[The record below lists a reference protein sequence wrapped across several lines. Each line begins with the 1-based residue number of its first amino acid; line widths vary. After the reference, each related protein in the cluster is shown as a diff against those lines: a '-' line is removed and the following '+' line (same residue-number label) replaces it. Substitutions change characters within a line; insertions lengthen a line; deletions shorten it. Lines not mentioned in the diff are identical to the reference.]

1 MRLKKH
7 FYALVCILFASICS
21 LQAKVVTLTEAGTL
35 SGMISDS
42 ELASLTELTVN
53 GPINGSDI
61 KIIRAMGGTLKTLD
75 LKNASIVKGGDSY
88 YLTNYFTQ
96 DDVIG
101 DYMFYAMTAME
112 KIVMPKNVWAIGSW
126 NSDNPWNAE
135 KTKVGGRPN
144 SYYSDYQNNDQFGCA
159 SFYQC
164 VNLKEIEF
172 PSALI
177 YMGSKAFGNCVKL
190 TSITI
195 PEGVELMGNSVF
207 RNCTELVSASLPSTL
222 GNLNKMNI
230 EDYDIRNYTGYINI
244 DGTYDSDTDLSFPNY
259 SNEYGCLAT
268 FYNCPK
274 LKNVTL
280 SEGIKL
286 LMNRMFLNCTAL
298 TSITLPST
306 VTRVN
311 SAFMGCSGLT
321 EITFP
326 ETTVE
331 IGSLKGCTGLTTLSI
346 PTNVNV
352 NDFYCTDC
360 SALTSVSFKGNVGT
374 RISSS
379 AFSGCAALASINI
392 PTAVN
397 AIGTSSFDGCT
408 ALTKLAMPETLAS
421 IGEYAFRN
429 SGLTSLT
436 LYRNLTII
444 GKYAFDG
451 CKDLTSINFPA
462 NVTEIKEYT
471 FNNCAKL
478 KDIVLPNGLIYIK
491 DYAFNGCTA
500 LGKVTIPG
508 GVQNISPGAFK
519 NSGLTEVILKE
530 GVMSLSNN
538 SFDGCLLLKKVTF
551 PTTMKTIGGF
561 SNTGIKE
568 IAFAANAA
576 PEAISSFAFLNCDSL
591 STITLPNSI
600 KEIGR
605 GAFYDCDTLQSITLP
620 TSIKAI
626 AGQTFHHCNSLK
638 SIKIPEGVTSIGYD
652 AFAYCSKLTSISLPT
667 TLTTLGDNCFR
678 FSGLTSIALPE
689 GITALP
695 YGSFASTGLKS
706 IKLPKSLTE
715 ILSPANT
722 NSFNIGYIYDT
733 EYRNFQKSANFN
745 YDQSGAFYSCT
756 KLESID
762 FNGAALT
769 SLGHAIFNECD
780 MLRNVNLST
789 TKLETI
795 PRYAFYS
802 CDSLRTVTFPA
813 TVKTIEYQAF
823 YNSQSLET
831 LKMPAALSSIG
842 DNAFGYC
849 KKIRSIDLSAT
860 SLTKISGWFRNIDSL
875 RVVKLPATVIE
886 IEQQAFEY
894 SPIEEINFPASLTTI
909 GNYAFS
915 GNRLKTVD
923 FSATKLTTIKNWF
936 SENNKL
942 RTVKLPETVT
952 TLEENAFSGCY
963 IQEINFPANLTSI
976 GRNALNRCQI
986 DTLRLPATV
995 TEIGEQAFRY
1005 AKFDCVEIPS
1015 TITKINSGAF
1025 YEAEIKSSLNITPNA
1040 ALAWGDGG
1048 YTPFRCSG
1056 NEYIS
1061 DENGSYNRYYHLP
1074 DVHWNSAAEFP
1085 RDKFGQIDNLYLP
1098 ANGAVSSNNDIGYIF
1113 YNGMTKRIDIAYT
1126 NENRK
1131 YSFSVNKEM
1140 KTQMINYRKYFSTTS
1155 GYGEAAG
1162 WKTIVLPFDV
1172 KEISYERDGYN
1183 EKDTVALA
1191 PFGSKA
1197 LETAGTLP
1205 FWLYEL
1211 GTDGNYKAATEIKA
1225 HKAYLIC
1232 MPNNDKY
1239 PSENNISGYVNF
1251 TTSDATNGVTL
1262 KPTAGALKRS
1272 KGTKFDFVPTYE
1284 GVMQHDTVY
1293 VLNENNYYNTDEK
1306 NYPAGSVFI
1315 KNYSEHYS
1323 SDPAVYPFEAYL
1335 VTNEGKTSVASAPML
1350 YSIGGSDGTITGIED
1365 IPFATPEK
1373 ATKAYSRNGV
1383 LYINTNADRT
1393 INIYDVTG
1401 RTVRIIEAREGMNEV
1416 HGLDS
1421 GIYLLEGQK
1430 VVIGR

>member
-7 FYALVCILFASICS
+7 FYACICMLLIGIGS
-21 LQAKVVTLTEAGTL
+21 LQAKEVTLTEAGTL
-35 SGMISDS
+35 SGMISNE
-42 ELASLTELTVN
+42 ELNSLTELTVN
-53 GPINGSDI
+53 GPVNGSDI
-61 KIIRAMGGTLKTLD
+61 KIIRAMGGTLKTLNM
-75 LKNASIVKGGDSY
+75 KNARIVEGGDSY
-88 YLTNYFTQ
+88 YLTDKFTQ
-96 DDVIG
+96 NDVIG

-112 KIVMPKNVWAIGSW
+112 KIVMPKDVWTIGSW
-126 NSDNPWNAE
+126 NNNNPWNAD
-135 KTKVGGRPN
+135 KTKLSGHPASYN
-144 SYYSDYQNNDQFGCA
+144 SSYNDNDNFGCA

-164 VNLKEIEF
+164 VNLREIEF
-172 PSALI
+172 PTTLVYI
-177 YMGSKAFGNCVKL
+177 CSKAFGNCVKL
-190 TSITI
+190 TSVTI
-195 PEGVELMGNSVF
+195 PEGVELLGNSIF
-207 RNCTELVSASLPSTL
+207 RNCSELVSASLPSTL
-222 GNLNKMNI
+222 GNLNKMNS
-230 EDYDIRNYTGYINI
+230 ENYDIINYAGYKNIN
-244 DGTYDSDTDLSFPNY
+244 GAMDSNSDISYPNY
-259 SNEYGCLAT
+259 SYTYGCLAT

-274 LKNVTL
+274 LKDVTL
-280 SEGIKL
+280 AEGIKL
-286 LMNRMFLNCTAL
+286 LMNRMFLNCTAI

-306 VTRVN
+306 LTRVN
-311 SAFMGCSGLT
+311 SAFIGCSGLT

-326 ETTVE
+326 ETVVE
-331 IGSLKGCTGLTTLSI
+331 IGSLADCTGLTTLSI
-346 PTNVNV
+346 PSNVNV
-352 NDFYCTDC
+352 NDFFCTNC
-360 SALTSVSFKGNVGT
+360 TALISVNFKGNVGT
-374 RISSS
+374 RISSTS
-379 AFSGCAALASINI
+379 FSGCAALTSVNI
-392 PTAVN
+392 PTGVVT
-397 AIGTSSFDGCT
+397 IGNNSFDGC
-408 ALTKLAMPETLAS
+408 ASLAQLTMPEPLAT

-429 SGLTSLT
+429 SGLTGIT
-436 LYRNLTII
+436 FQRNLTII

-451 CKDLTSINFPA
+451 CKDLVSINFPA

-471 FNNCAKL
+471 FNDCGKL
-478 KDIVLPNGLIYIK
+478 KNIELPNGLIYIK
-491 DYAFNGCTA
+491 DYAFNGCA
-500 LGKVTIPG
+500 SLGKVTIPG

-568 IAFAANAA
+568 IAFAEGAT
-576 PEAISSFAFLNCDSL
+576 PEAISDYAFLNCDSL

-600 KEIGR
+600 KSLGT
-605 GAFYDCDTLQSITLP
+605 GAFYDCDTLKTVKLPTGITKIAKQAFYHCGFLQSITIPQSVTEIGAEAFAACSKLTAISLPSALTTIGIASFHSTGLTSITLP
-620 TSIKAI
+620 EGMTTIEP
-626 AGQTFHHCNSLK
+626 GTFGK
-638 SIKIPEGVTSIGYD
+638 SK
-652 AFAYCSKLTSISLPT
+652 
-667 TLTTLGDNCFR
+667 
-678 FSGLTSIALPE
+678 
-689 GITALP
+689 
-695 YGSFASTGLKS
+695 LKS
-706 IKLPKSLTE
+706 IKLSKSLKQITSNNE
-715 ILSPANT
+715 SYNLGNLPNEYYD
-722 NSFNIGYIYDT
+722 FRKYINM
-733 EYRNFQKSANFN
+733 YR
-745 YDQSGAFYSCT
+745 DDSGAFQNC
-756 KLESID
+756 KELESID
-762 FNGAALT
+762 LNGAVLT
-769 SLGHAIFNECD
+769 ILGSYTFNECD
-780 MLRNVNLST
+780 KLRSIDLSS
-789 TKLETI
+789 TKLEEI
-795 PRYAFYS
+795 PTSAFYS
-802 CDSLRTVTFPA
+802 CDSLRAITFPS
-813 TVKTIEYQAF
+813 TVKTIGQQAF
-823 YNSQSLET
+823 YYNLSLES
-831 LKMPAALSSIG
+831 LKMPAALTSIYN
-842 DNAFGYC
+842 NAFNEC

-860 SLTKISGWFRNIDSL
+860 SLTKIESWFSNVDSL
-875 RVVKLPATVIE
+875 RTVKLPSTVTE
-886 IEQQAFEY
+886 IGESAFAG

-923 FSATKLTTIKNWF
+923 LSATQFTTINNWF
-936 SENNKL
+936 ANNNKL

-952 TLEENAFSGCY
+952 TLGENAFNNCY
-963 IQEINFPANLTSI
+963 ITGINFPSSLTTISN
-976 GRNALNRCQI
+976 NALNYCQI

-995 TEIGEQAFRY
+995 TEIGNSAFRY

-1015 TITKINSGAF
+1015 TVTKINSNAF
-1025 YEAEIKSSLNITPNA
+1025 YDAEIRGSLNITPNA
-1040 ALAWGDGG
+1040 ALAWADG
-1048 YTPFRCSG
+1048 TPFRCYGS
-1056 NEYIS
+1056 EYITNE
-1061 DENGSYNRYYHLP
+1061 DGTSYNRYWHLP
-1074 DVHWNSAAEFP
+1074 DVYWNSAAEFP

-1098 ANGAVSSNNDIGYIF
+1098 ANGSVSNNNDIGYIF
-1113 YNGMTKRIDIAYT
+1113 YNGLTKRIDIAYT

-1350 YSIGGSDGTITGIED
+1350 YSIGGGDGTITGIED

-1373 ATKAYSRNGV
+1373 ATKAYSRDGV

>member
-7 FYALVCILFASICS
+7 FYALICILFASICS

-35 SGMISDS
+35 SGMINDS

-75 LKNASIVKGGDSY
+75 LKNANIVKGGDSY

-96 DDVIG
+96 DNVIG
-101 DYMFYAMTAME
+101 DYMFYAMTALE
-112 KIVMPKNVWAIGSW
+112 KIAMPKDVWAIGSW

-135 KTKVGGRPN
+135 KTKIGGYPN
-144 SYYSDYQNNDQFGCA
+144 NYDSYYNNNDQFGCA

-172 PSALI
+172 PSTLVYI
-177 YMGSKAFGNCVKL
+177 GSKAFGNCVKL

-207 RNCTELVSASLPSTL
+207 MNCAELISASLPSTL
-222 GNLNKMNI
+222 GNPNKMDI
-230 EDYDIRNYTGYINI
+230 EDWQIRDYAGYNNINGAQDRDYDT
-244 DGTYDSDTDLSFPNY
+244 SSA
-259 SNEYGCLAT
+259 EYYAHRGCLAT

-280 SEGIKL
+280 AEGIKL

-321 EITFP
+321 KITFP

-331 IGSLKGCTGLTTLSI
+331 IGSLQGCTGLTTLSI

-397 AIGTSSFDGCT
+397 SIGTSSFDGCA
-408 ALTKLAMPETLAS
+408 ALASLTMPETLAS

-444 GKYAFDG
+444 GKNAFDG
-451 CKDLTSINFPA
+451 CTELTSINFPA
-462 NVTEIKEYT
+462 
-471 FNNCAKL
+471 A
-478 KDIVLPNGLIYIK
+478 
-491 DYAFNGCTA
+491 
-500 LGKVTIPG
+500 
-508 GVQNISPGAFK
+508 
-519 NSGLTEVILKE
+519 
-530 GVMSLSNN
+530 
-538 SFDGCLLLKKVTF
+538 
-551 PTTMKTIGGF
+551 
-561 SNTGIKE
+561 
-568 IAFAANAA
+568 
-576 PEAISSFAFLNCDSL
+576 
-591 STITLPNSI
+591 
-600 KEIGR
+600 
-605 GAFYDCDTLQSITLP
+605 
-620 TSIKAI
+620 
-626 AGQTFHHCNSLK
+626 
-638 SIKIPEGVTSIGYD
+638 
-652 AFAYCSKLTSISLPT
+652 
-667 TLTTLGDNCFR
+667 
-678 FSGLTSIALPE
+678 
-689 GITALP
+689 
-695 YGSFASTGLKS
+695 
-706 IKLPKSLTE
+706 
-715 ILSPANT
+715 
-722 NSFNIGYIYDT
+722 
-733 EYRNFQKSANFN
+733 
-745 YDQSGAFYSCT
+745 
-756 KLESID
+756 
-762 FNGAALT
+762 
-769 SLGHAIFNECD
+769 
-780 MLRNVNLST
+780 
-789 TKLETI
+789 
-795 PRYAFYS
+795 
-802 CDSLRTVTFPA
+802 
-813 TVKTIEYQAF
+813 
-823 YNSQSLET
+823 
-831 LKMPAALSSIG
+831 
-842 DNAFGYC
+842 
-849 KKIRSIDLSAT
+849 
-860 SLTKISGWFRNIDSL
+860 
-875 RVVKLPATVIE
+875 
-886 IEQQAFEY
+886 
-894 SPIEEINFPASLTTI
+894 LTTI
-909 GNYAFS
+909 GARS
-915 GNRLKTVD
+915 
-923 FSATKLTTIKNWF
+923 
-936 SENNKL
+936 L
-942 RTVKLPETVT
+942 RY
-952 TLEENAFSGCY
+952 C
-963 IQEINFPANLTSI
+963 
-976 GRNALNRCQI
+976 RI

-995 TEIGEQAFRY
+995 TEIGQNAFYY

-1025 YEAEIKSSLNITPNA
+1025 YEAEIRGSLNITPNA

-1048 YTPFRCSG
+1048 YTPFRCYG
-1056 NEYIS
+1056 NEYITNE
-1061 DENGSYNRYYHLP
+1061 DGTSYNRYYHLP
-1074 DVHWNSAAEFP
+1074 DVYWNSAAEFP

-1113 YNGMTKRIDIAYT
+1113 YNGLTKRIDIAYT

-1140 KTQMINYRKYFSTTS
+1140 KTQMINYRKHFSTNS

-1211 GTDGNYKAATEIKA
+1211 GTDGKYKAATEIKA

-1232 MPNNDKY
+1232 MPNNEKY

-1323 SDPAVYPFEAYL
+1323 NPAVYPFEAYL

-1350 YSIGGSDGTITGIED
+1350 YSIGGGDGTITGIED

>member
-7 FYALVCILFASICS
+7 FYACICMLLIGIGS
-21 LQAKVVTLTEAGTL
+21 LQAKEVTLTEAGTL
-35 SGMISDS
+35 SGMISNE
-42 ELASLTELTVN
+42 ELNSLTELTVN
-53 GPINGSDI
+53 GPVNGSDI
-61 KIIRAMGGTLKTLD
+61 KIIRAMGGTLKTLNM
-75 LKNASIVKGGDSY
+75 KNARIVEGGDSY
-88 YLTNYFTQ
+88 YLTDKFTQ
-96 DDVIG
+96 NDVIG

-112 KIVMPKNVWAIGSW
+112 KIVMPKDVWTIGSW
-126 NSDNPWNAE
+126 NNNNPWNAD
-135 KTKVGGRPN
+135 KTKLSGHPASYN
-144 SYYSDYQNNDQFGCA
+144 SSYNNNDNFGCA

-164 VNLKEIEF
+164 VNLREIEF
-172 PSALI
+172 PTTLVYI
-177 YMGSKAFGNCVKL
+177 CSKAFGNCVKL
-190 TSITI
+190 TSVTI
-195 PEGVELMGNSVF
+195 PEGVELLGNSIF
-207 RNCTELVSASLPSTL
+207 RNCSELVSASLPSTL
-222 GNLNKMNI
+222 GNLNKMNS
-230 EDYDIRNYTGYINI
+230 ENYDIINYAGYKNIN
-244 DGTYDSDTDLSFPNY
+244 GAMDSN
-259 SNEYGCLAT
+259 SNISQPSYESSYGCLAT

-274 LKNVTL
+274 LKDVTL
-280 SEGIKL
+280 AEGIKL

-306 VTRVN
+306 LTRVN
-311 SAFMGCSGLT
+311 SAFIGCSGLT

-326 ETTVE
+326 ETVVE
-331 IGSLKGCTGLTTLSI
+331 IGSLADCTGLTTLSI
-346 PTNVNV
+346 PSNVNV
-352 NDFYCTDC
+352 NDFFCTNC
-360 SALTSVSFKGNVGT
+360 TALTSVNFKGNVGT
-374 RISSS
+374 RISSTS
-379 AFSGCAALASINI
+379 FSGCAALTSVNI
-392 PTAVN
+392 PTGVVT
-397 AIGTSSFDGCT
+397 IGNNSFDGC
-408 ALTKLAMPETLAS
+408 ASLAQLTMPEPLAT

-429 SGLTSLT
+429 SGLTGIT
-436 LYRNLTII
+436 FQRNLTII

-451 CKDLTSINFPA
+451 CKDLVSINFPA

-471 FNNCAKL
+471 FNDCVKL
-478 KDIVLPNGLIYIK
+478 KNIELPNGLIYIK
-491 DYAFNGCTA
+491 DYAFNGCA
-500 LGKVTIPG
+500 SLGKVTIPG

-568 IAFAANAA
+568 IAFAEGAT
-576 PEAISSFAFLNCDSL
+576 PEAISDYAFLNCDSL

-600 KEIGR
+600 KSLGT
-605 GAFYDCDTLQSITLP
+605 GAFYDCDTLKTVKLPTGITKIAKQAFYHCSFLQSITIPQSVTEIGAEAFAACSKLTTISLPSALTTIGIASFHSTGLTSITLP
-620 TSIKAI
+620 EGMTTIEP
-626 AGQTFHHCNSLK
+626 GTFGK
-638 SIKIPEGVTSIGYD
+638 SK
-652 AFAYCSKLTSISLPT
+652 
-667 TLTTLGDNCFR
+667 
-678 FSGLTSIALPE
+678 
-689 GITALP
+689 
-695 YGSFASTGLKS
+695 LKS
-706 IKLPKSLTE
+706 IKLSKSLKQITSNNE
-715 ILSPANT
+715 SYNLGSLPNEYYD
-722 NSFNIGYIYDT
+722 FRKYINM
-733 EYRNFQKSANFN
+733 YR
-745 YDQSGAFYSCT
+745 DDSGAFQNC
-756 KLESID
+756 KELESID
-762 FNGAALT
+762 LNGAVLT
-769 SLGHAIFNECD
+769 ILGSYTFNECD
-780 MLRNVNLST
+780 KLRSIDLSS
-789 TKLETI
+789 TKLEEI
-795 PRYAFYS
+795 PTSAFYS
-802 CDSLRTVTFPA
+802 CDSLRAITFPS
-813 TVKTIEYQAF
+813 TVKTIGQQAF
-823 YNSQSLET
+823 YYNLSLES
-831 LKMPAALSSIG
+831 LKMPAALTSIYN
-842 DNAFGYC
+842 NAFNEC
-849 KKIRSIDLSAT
+849 KKIRNIDLSAT
-860 SLTKISGWFRNIDSL
+860 SLTKIESWFSNVDSL
-875 RVVKLPATVIE
+875 RTVKLPSTVIE
-886 IEQQAFEY
+886 IGESAFAG

-923 FSATKLTTIKNWF
+923 LSATQFTTINNWF
-936 SENNKL
+936 ANNNKL

-952 TLEENAFSGCY
+952 TLGENAFNNCY
-963 IQEINFPANLTSI
+963 ITGINFPSSLTTISN
-976 GRNALNRCQI
+976 NALNYCQI

-995 TEIGEQAFRY
+995 TEIGNSAFRY

-1015 TITKINSGAF
+1015 TVTKINSNAF
-1025 YEAEIKSSLNITPNA
+1025 YDAEIRGSLNITPNA
-1040 ALAWGDGG
+1040 ALAWADG
-1048 YTPFRCSG
+1048 TPFRCYGS
-1056 NEYIS
+1056 EYITNE
-1061 DENGSYNRYYHLP
+1061 DGTSYNRYWHLP
-1074 DVHWNSAAEFP
+1074 DVYWNSAAEFP

-1098 ANGAVSSNNDIGYIF
+1098 ANGSVSNNNDIGYIF
-1113 YNGMTKRIDIAYT
+1113 YNGLTKRIDIAYT

-1293 VLNENNYYNTDEK
+1293 VLNENNSYYADDKT
-1306 NYPAGSVFI
+1306 YQRGSVFI
-1315 KNYSEHYS
+1315 KNYSERYS

-1350 YSIGGSDGTITGIED
+1350 YSIGGGDGTITGIED

-1373 ATKAYSRNGV
+1373 ATKAYSRDGI

>member
-7 FYALVCILFASICS
+7 FYACICMLLIGIGS
-21 LQAKVVTLTEAGTL
+21 LQAKEVTLTEAGTL
-35 SGMISDS
+35 SGMISNE
-42 ELASLTELTVN
+42 ELNSLTELTVN
-53 GPINGSDI
+53 GPVNGSDI
-61 KIIRAMGGTLKTLD
+61 KIIRAMGGTLKTLNM
-75 LKNASIVKGGDSY
+75 KNARIVEGGDSY
-88 YLTNYFTQ
+88 YLTDKFTQ
-96 DDVIG
+96 NDVIG

-112 KIVMPKNVWAIGSW
+112 KIVMPKDVWTIGSW
-126 NSDNPWNAE
+126 NNNNPWNAD
-135 KTKVGGRPN
+135 KTKLSGHPASYN
-144 SYYSDYQNNDQFGCA
+144 SSYNNNDNFGCA

-164 VNLKEIEF
+164 VNLREIEF
-172 PSALI
+172 PTTLVYI
-177 YMGSKAFGNCVKL
+177 CSKAFGNCVKL
-190 TSITI
+190 TSVTI
-195 PEGVELMGNSVF
+195 PEGVELLGNSIF
-207 RNCTELVSASLPSTL
+207 RNCSELVSASLPSTL
-222 GNLNKMNI
+222 GNLNKMNS
-230 EDYDIRNYTGYINI
+230 ENYDIINYAGYKNIN
-244 DGTYDSDTDLSFPNY
+244 GATDSN
-259 SNEYGCLAT
+259 SNISQPSYESSYGCLAT

-274 LKNVTL
+274 LKDVTL
-280 SEGIKL
+280 AEGIKL

-306 VTRVN
+306 LARVN
-311 SAFMGCSGLT
+311 SAFIGCSGLT

-326 ETTVE
+326 ETVVE
-331 IGSLKGCTGLTTLSI
+331 IGSLADCTGLTTLSI
-346 PTNVNV
+346 PSNVNV
-352 NDFYCTDC
+352 NDFFCTNC
-360 SALTSVSFKGNVGT
+360 TALTSVNFKGNVGT
-374 RISSS
+374 RISSTS
-379 AFSGCAALASINI
+379 FSGCAALTSVNI
-392 PTAVN
+392 PTGVVT
-397 AIGTSSFDGCT
+397 IGNNSFDGC
-408 ALTKLAMPETLAS
+408 ASLAQLTMPEPLAT

-429 SGLTSLT
+429 SGLTGIT
-436 LYRNLTII
+436 FQRNLTII

-451 CKDLTSINFPA
+451 CKDLVSINFPA

-471 FNNCAKL
+471 FNDCVKL
-478 KDIVLPNGLIYIK
+478 KNIELPNGLIYIK
-491 DYAFNGCTA
+491 DYAFNGCA
-500 LGKVTIPG
+500 SLGKVTIPG

-568 IAFAANAA
+568 IAFAEGAT
-576 PEAISSFAFLNCDSL
+576 PEAISDYAFLNCDSL

-600 KEIGR
+600 KSLGT
-605 GAFYDCDTLQSITLP
+605 GAFYDCDTLKTVKLPTGITKIAKQAFYHCGFLQSITIPQNVTEIGAEAFAACSKLTTISLPSALTTIGIASFHSTGLTSITLP
-620 TSIKAI
+620 EGMTTIEP
-626 AGQTFHHCNSLK
+626 GTFGK
-638 SIKIPEGVTSIGYD
+638 SK
-652 AFAYCSKLTSISLPT
+652 
-667 TLTTLGDNCFR
+667 
-678 FSGLTSIALPE
+678 
-689 GITALP
+689 
-695 YGSFASTGLKS
+695 LKS
-706 IKLPKSLTE
+706 IKLSKSLKQITSNNE
-715 ILSPANT
+715 SYNLGSLPNEYYD
-722 NSFNIGYIYDT
+722 FRKYINM
-733 EYRNFQKSANFN
+733 YR
-745 YDQSGAFYSCT
+745 DDSGAFQNC
-756 KLESID
+756 KELESID
-762 FNGAALT
+762 LNGAVLT
-769 SLGHAIFNECD
+769 ILGSYTFNECD
-780 MLRNVNLST
+780 KLRSIDLSS
-789 TKLETI
+789 TKLEEI
-795 PRYAFYS
+795 PTSAFYS
-802 CDSLRTVTFPA
+802 CDSLRAITFPS
-813 TVKTIEYQAF
+813 TVKTIGQQAF
-823 YNSQSLET
+823 YYNLSLES
-831 LKMPAALSSIG
+831 LKMPAALTSIYN
-842 DNAFGYC
+842 NAFNEC

-860 SLTKISGWFRNIDSL
+860 SLTKIESWFSNVDSL
-875 RVVKLPATVIE
+875 RTVKLPSTVIE
-886 IEQQAFEY
+886 IGESAFAG

-923 FSATKLTTIKNWF
+923 LSATQFTTINNWF
-936 SENNKL
+936 ANNNKL

-952 TLEENAFSGCY
+952 TLGENAFNNCY
-963 IQEINFPANLTSI
+963 ITGINFPSSLTTISN
-976 GRNALNRCQI
+976 NALNYCQI

-995 TEIGEQAFRY
+995 TEIGNSAFRY

-1015 TITKINSGAF
+1015 TVTKINSNAF
-1025 YEAEIKSSLNITPNA
+1025 YDAEIRGSLNITPNA
-1040 ALAWGDGG
+1040 ALAWADG
-1048 YTPFRCSG
+1048 TPFRCYGS
-1056 NEYIS
+1056 EYITNE
-1061 DENGSYNRYYHLP
+1061 DGTSYNRYWHLP
-1074 DVHWNSAAEFP
+1074 DVYWNSAAEFP

-1098 ANGAVSSNNDIGYIF
+1098 ANGSVSNNNDIGYIF
-1113 YNGMTKRIDIAYT
+1113 YNGLTKRIDIAYT

-1293 VLNENNYYNTDEK
+1293 VLNENNSYYADDKT
-1306 NYPAGSVFI
+1306 YQRGSVFI
-1315 KNYSEHYS
+1315 KNYSERYS

>member
-7 FYALVCILFASICS
+7 FYACICMLLIGIGS
-21 LQAKVVTLTEAGTL
+21 LQAKEVTLTEAGTL
-35 SGMISDS
+35 SGMISNE
-42 ELASLTELTVN
+42 ELNSLTELTVN
-53 GPINGSDI
+53 GPVNGSDI
-61 KIIRAMGGTLKTLD
+61 KIIRAMGGTLKTLNM
-75 LKNASIVKGGDSY
+75 KNARIVEGGDSY
-88 YLTNYFTQ
+88 YLTDKFTQ
-96 DDVIG
+96 NDVIG

-112 KIVMPKNVWAIGSW
+112 KIVMPKDVWTIGSW
-126 NSDNPWNAE
+126 NNNNPWNAD
-135 KTKVGGRPN
+135 KTKLSGHPASYN
-144 SYYSDYQNNDQFGCA
+144 SSYNDNDNFGCA

-164 VNLKEIEF
+164 VNLREIEF
-172 PSALI
+172 PTTLVYI
-177 YMGSKAFGNCVKL
+177 CSKAFGNCVKL
-190 TSITI
+190 TSVTI
-195 PEGVELMGNSVF
+195 PEGVELLGNSIF
-207 RNCTELVSASLPSTL
+207 RNCSELVSASLPSTL
-222 GNLNKMNI
+222 GNLNKMNS
-230 EDYDIRNYTGYINI
+230 ENYDIINYAGYKNIN
-244 DGTYDSDTDLSFPNY
+244 GAMDSNSDISYPNY
-259 SNEYGCLAT
+259 SYTYGCLAT

-274 LKNVTL
+274 LKDVTL
-280 SEGIKL
+280 AEGIKL
-286 LMNRMFLNCTAL
+286 LMNRMFLNCTAI

-306 VTRVN
+306 LTRVN
-311 SAFMGCSGLT
+311 SAFIGCSGLT

-326 ETTVE
+326 ETVVE
-331 IGSLKGCTGLTTLSI
+331 IGSLADCTGLTTLSI
-346 PTNVNV
+346 PSNVNV
-352 NDFYCTDC
+352 NDFFCTNC
-360 SALTSVSFKGNVGT
+360 TALTSVNFKGNVGT
-374 RISSS
+374 RISSTS
-379 AFSGCAALASINI
+379 FSGCAALTNINI
-392 PTAVN
+392 PTGVVT
-397 AIGTSSFDGCT
+397 IGNNSFDGC
-408 ALTKLAMPETLAS
+408 ASLTQLTMPEPLATL
-421 IGEYAFRN
+421 GEYAFRN
-429 SGLTSLT
+429 SGLTSIT
-436 LYRNLTII
+436 FQRNLTII

-451 CKDLTSINFPA
+451 CKNLVSINFPA

-471 FNNCAKL
+471 FNDCAKL
-478 KDIVLPNGLIYIK
+478 KDIELPNGLIYIK
-491 DYAFNGCTA
+491 DYAFNGCA
-500 LGKVTIPG
+500 SLGKVTIPG

-568 IAFAANAA
+568 IAFAEGAT
-576 PEAISSFAFLNCDSL
+576 PEAISDYAFLNCDSL

-600 KEIGR
+600 KSLGT
-605 GAFYDCDTLQSITLP
+605 GAFYDCDTLKTVKLP
-620 TSIKAI
+620 TGITQISHQA
-626 AGQTFHHCNSLK
+626 FYHCNFLQN
-638 SIKIPEGVTSIGYD
+638 ITIPQSVTEICSE
-652 AFAYCSKLTSISLPT
+652 AFANCSRLSSISLPST
-667 TLTTLGDNCFR
+667 
-678 FSGLTSIALPE
+678 LTSIGNASFYNTGLTNITLPE
-689 GITALP
+689 GITSLPPLSLAL
-695 YGSFASTGLKS
+695 TKLTN

-715 ILSPANT
+715 MPPLPGDGNYWVLGSINM
-722 NSFNIGYIYDT
+722 D
-733 EYRNFQKSANFN
+733 EYRKYKKEIN
-745 YDQSGAFYSCT
+745 YNRDQSGTFFNCQ

-762 FNGAALT
+762 FNNAPLKLMNESTFRGCNKLYNIDLSSTKLEEVPTYCFYDCSNLQSIILPA
-769 SLGHAIFNECD
+769 SLKTIGNVAFYGCYKV
-780 MLRNVNLST
+780 RNIDLST
-789 TKLETI
+789 TSLTKIESWFSNT
-795 PRYAFYS
+795 
-802 CDSLRTVTFPA
+802 DSLRTVKLPN
-813 TVKTIEYQAF
+813 TVTEIGENAF
-823 YNSQSLET
+823 YN
-831 LKMPAALSSIG
+831 
-842 DNAFGYC
+842 
-849 KKIRSIDLSAT
+849 
-860 SLTKISGWFRNIDSL
+860 
-875 RVVKLPATVIE
+875 
-886 IEQQAFEY
+886 
-894 SPIEEINFPASLTTI
+894 SPIEEINFPAALITI
-909 GNYAFS
+909 GDGAFY
-915 GNRLKTVD
+915 GNQLKIID
-923 FSATKLTTIKNWF
+923 LSATKFNTINNWF
-936 SENNKL
+936 AGNKKL

-952 TLEENAFSGCY
+952 SLGEGAFDNCY
-963 IQEINFPANLTSI
+963 IEKINFPSTLTTI
-976 GRNALNRCQI
+976 GERSLRYCRI
-986 DTLRLPATV
+986 DTLRLPAAI
-995 TEIGEQAFRY
+995 TEIGQNAFYY
-1005 AKFDCVEIPS
+1005 AKFDCVEIPNS
-1015 TITKINSGAF
+1015 VTKINSGAF
-1025 YEAEIKSSLNITPNA
+1025 YNAEIRGSLHITPNA
-1040 ALAWGDGG
+1040 SLTWGDGNA
-1048 YTPFRCSG
+1048 PFNCYG
-1056 NEYIS
+1056 NEYVQG
-1061 DENGSYNRYYHLP
+1061 ENGSYNRYWHLP
-1074 DVHWNSAAEFP
+1074 DVYWNSAAEFP

-1098 ANGAVSSNNDIGYIF
+1098 ANGSVSNNNDIGYIF
-1113 YNGMTKRIDIAYT
+1113 YNGLTKRIDIAYT

-1350 YSIGGSDGTITGIED
+1350 YSIGGGDGTITGIED

-1373 ATKAYSRNGV
+1373 ATKAYSRDGV

>member
-7 FYALVCILFASICS
+7 FYACVCMLLIGICS

-35 SGMISDS
+35 SGKISDS
-42 ELASLTELTVN
+42 ELTTLTELTVN

-61 KIIRAMGGTLKTLD
+61 QIIRAMGGTLKTLN
-75 LKNASIVKGGDSY
+75 LKNANIVEGGNSY
-88 YLTNYFTQ
+88 YLTDYFTQ
-96 DDVIG
+96 NDVIG
-101 DYMFYAMTAME
+101 DYMFYAMTALE
-112 KIVMPKNVWAIGSW
+112 KIVMPKDVWSIGSW
-126 NSDNPWNAE
+126 SYNNPWNAD
-135 KTKVGGRPN
+135 KTSLS
-144 SYYSDYQNNDQFGCA
+144 SYAKTHNTDENDSDFGCA

-164 VNLKEIEF
+164 VNLKQIEF
-172 PSALI
+172 PESLI
-177 YMGSKAFGNCVKL
+177 HIGAKAFGNCVKL
-190 TSITI
+190 ASITI
-195 PEGVELMGNSVF
+195 PEGVELLGGYVF
-207 RNCTELVSASLPSTL
+207 INCTDLVSASLPSTF
-222 GNLNKMNI
+222 GNPNKTTNC
-230 EDYDIRNYTGYINI
+230 DVHYTGWGDIS
-244 DGTYDSDTDLSFPNY
+244 GTSSTW
-259 SNEYGCLAT
+259 SNGFSNL
-268 FYNCPK
+268 FFKCPK
-274 LKNVTL
+274 LKDVTL
-280 SEGIKL
+280 AEGIKYL
-286 LMNRMFLNCTAL
+286 GVRMFRNCSSIA
-298 TSITLPST
+298 SITLPST
-306 VTRVN
+306 LKRVN
-311 SAFMGCSGLT
+311 SAF
-321 EITFP
+321 
-326 ETTVE
+326 V
-331 IGSLKGCTGLTTLSI
+331 GCTGLTTLSF
-346 PTNVNV
+346 P
-352 NDFYCTDC
+352 DE
-360 SALTSVSFKGNVGT
+360 LTE
-374 RISSS
+374 
-379 AFSGCAALASINI
+379 
-392 PTAVN
+392 
-397 AIGTSSFDGCT
+397 IGSQEGCT
-408 ALTKLAMPETLAS
+408 
-421 IGEYAFRN
+421 
-429 SGLTSLT
+429 GLTSLT
-436 LYRNLTII
+436 IPAGVTINDFKCTNCTALTNINLKGSVGTEIPANAFSGCTALKSINLFESITTIGDNAFKDCTSLTQLTMPASLASIGKYAFQNTGLTGVALQRNLTII

-451 CKDLTSINFPA
+451 CAELASITFSP

-471 FNNCAKL
+471 FNNCSKL
-478 KDIVLPNGLIYIK
+478 KDITLPNGLIYIK
-491 DYAFNGCTA
+491 DYAFNGCTT

-519 NSGLTEVILKE
+519 NSGLTEIILKE

-568 IAFAANAA
+568 IAFAAGAA
-576 PEAISSFAFLNCDSL
+576 PEAIGDYAFLNCDSL

-600 KEIGR
+600 KSIGQ
-605 GAFYDCDTLQSITLP
+605 GAFYDCDTLKSVTLP
-620 TSIKAI
+620 TSITKVAE
-626 AGQTFHHCNSLK
+626 QTFYHCNFLQNVT
-638 SIKIPEGVTSIGYD
+638 IPQGVTEIGFD
-652 AFAYCSKLTSISLPT
+652 AFAYCPKLTAISLPS
-667 TLTTLGDNCFR
+667 TLATIGSNCFR
-678 FSGLTSIALPE
+678 GTGLTSITLTE
-689 GITALP
+689 GITTLE
-695 YGSFASTGLKS
+695 YGTFANSKLTS
-706 IKLPKSLTE
+706 IKLPKSLTQ
-715 ILSPANT
+715 ITSR
-722 NSFNIGYIYDT
+722 SDGYYAGNLPN
-733 EYRNFQKSANFN
+733 EYNNFQKSVYISDN
-745 YDQSGAFYSCT
+745 QSGAFYGCKELESINLNGAVLTILGSYTFNECEKLRSIDLSST
-756 KLESID
+756 KLE
-762 FNGAALT
+762 
-769 SLGHAIFNECD
+769 E
-780 MLRNVNLST
+780 
-789 TKLETI
+789 I
-795 PRYAFYS
+795 PAYAFHS
-802 CDSLRTVTFPA
+802 CDSLRTVTFPN
-813 TVKTIEYQAF
+813 TVKTIGQRAF
-823 YNSQSLET
+823 NNSQSLES

-842 DNAFGYC
+842 DNAFLYC
-849 KKIRSIDLSAT
+849 RKIRSVDLSAT
-860 SLTKISGWFRNIDSL
+860 SLTKIDSWFSNVDSL
-875 RVVKLPATVIE
+875 RTVKLPSTVTE
-886 IEQQAFEY
+886 IGENAFY
-894 SPIEEINFPASLTTI
+894 NSPIEEINFPASLTTI
-909 GNYAFS
+909 GNSAFY

-923 FSATKLTTIKNWF
+923 LSATKFTTINNWF
-936 SENNKL
+936 ANNNKL
-942 RTVKLPETVT
+942 RTVKLPETVAS
-952 TLEENAFSGCY
+952 LGEGAFDYCY
-963 IQEINFPANLTSI
+963 IEEINFPAALTTI
-976 GRNALNRCQI
+976 GAHSLRYCRI

-995 TEIGEQAFRY
+995 TEIGQNAFYY

-1015 TITKINSGAF
+1015 TVTKINSNAF
-1025 YEAEIKSSLNITPNA
+1025 YDAEIRGSLNITPNA
-1040 ALAWGDGG
+1040 ALAWGDG
-1048 YTPFRCSG
+1048 TPFRCYG
-1056 NEYIS
+1056 NEYITNE
-1061 DENGSYNRYYHLP
+1061 DGTSYNRYWHLP
-1074 DVHWNSAAEFP
+1074 DVYWNSAAEFP

-1098 ANGAVSSNNDIGYIF
+1098 ANGSVSNNNDIGYIF
-1113 YNGMTKRIDIAYT
+1113 YNGLTKRIDIAYT

-1293 VLNENNYYNTDEK
+1293 VLNENNYYNADEK

-1315 KNYSEHYS
+1315 KNYSEHYNN
-1323 SDPAVYPFEAYL
+1323 PAVYPFEAYL

-1350 YSIGGSDGTITGIED
+1350 YSIGGGDGTITGIED

-1373 ATKAYSRNGV
+1373 ATKAYSRDGV

>member
-7 FYALVCILFASICS
+7 FYACVCMLLIGICS

-35 SGMISDS
+35 SGKISDS
-42 ELASLTELTVN
+42 ELTTLTELTVN

-61 KIIRAMGGTLKTLD
+61 QIIRAMGGTLKTLN
-75 LKNASIVKGGDSY
+75 LKNANIVEGGNSY
-88 YLTNYFTQ
+88 YLTDYFTQ
-96 DDVIG
+96 NDVIG
-101 DYMFYAMTAME
+101 DYMFYAMTALE
-112 KIVMPKNVWAIGSW
+112 KIVMPKDVWSIGSW
-126 NSDNPWNAE
+126 SYNNPWNAD
-135 KTKVGGRPN
+135 KTSLS
-144 SYYSDYQNNDQFGCA
+144 SYAKTHNTDENDSDFGCA

-164 VNLKEIEF
+164 VNLKQIEF
-172 PSALI
+172 PESLI
-177 YMGSKAFGNCVKL
+177 HIGAKAFGNCVKL
-190 TSITI
+190 ASITI
-195 PEGVELMGNSVF
+195 PEGVELLGGYVF
-207 RNCTELVSASLPSTL
+207 INCTDLVSASLPSTF
-222 GNLNKMNI
+222 GNPNKTTNC
-230 EDYDIRNYTGYINI
+230 DVHYTGWGDIS
-244 DGTYDSDTDLSFPNY
+244 GTSSTW
-259 SNEYGCLAT
+259 SNGFSNL
-268 FYNCPK
+268 FFKCPK
-274 LKNVTL
+274 LKDVTL
-280 SEGIKL
+280 AEGIKYL
-286 LMNRMFLNCTAL
+286 GVRMFRNCSSIA
-298 TSITLPST
+298 SITLPST
-306 VTRVN
+306 LKRVN
-311 SAFMGCSGLT
+311 SAF
-321 EITFP
+321 
-326 ETTVE
+326 V
-331 IGSLKGCTGLTTLSI
+331 GCTGLTTLSF
-346 PTNVNV
+346 P
-352 NDFYCTDC
+352 DE
-360 SALTSVSFKGNVGT
+360 LTE
-374 RISSS
+374 
-379 AFSGCAALASINI
+379 
-392 PTAVN
+392 
-397 AIGTSSFDGCT
+397 IGSQEGCT
-408 ALTKLAMPETLAS
+408 
-421 IGEYAFRN
+421 
-429 SGLTSLT
+429 GLTSLT
-436 LYRNLTII
+436 IPAGVTINDFKCTNCTALTNINLKGSVGTEIPANAFSGCTALKSINLFESITTIGDNAFKDCTSLTQLTMPASLASIGKYAFQNTGLTGVALQRNLTII

-451 CKDLTSINFPA
+451 CAELASITFSP

-471 FNNCAKL
+471 FNNCSKL
-478 KDIVLPNGLIYIK
+478 KDITLPNGLIYIK
-491 DYAFNGCTA
+491 DYAFNGCTT

-519 NSGLTEVILKE
+519 NSGLTEIILKE

-568 IAFAANAA
+568 IAFAAGAA
-576 PEAISSFAFLNCDSL
+576 PEAIGDYAFLNCDSL

-600 KEIGR
+600 KSIGQ
-605 GAFYDCDTLQSITLP
+605 GAFYDCDTLKSVTLP
-620 TSIKAI
+620 TSITKVAE
-626 AGQTFHHCNSLK
+626 QTFYHCNFLQNVT
-638 SIKIPEGVTSIGYD
+638 IPQGVTEIGFD
-652 AFAYCSKLTSISLPT
+652 AFAYCPKLTAISLPS
-667 TLTTLGDNCFR
+667 TLATIGSNCFR
-678 FSGLTSIALPE
+678 GTGLTSITLTE
-689 GITALP
+689 GITTLE
-695 YGSFASTGLKS
+695 YGTFANSKLTS
-706 IKLPKSLTE
+706 IKLPKSLTQ
-715 ILSPANT
+715 ITSR
-722 NSFNIGYIYDT
+722 SDGYYAGNLPN
-733 EYRNFQKSANFN
+733 EYNNFQKSVYISGN
-745 YDQSGAFYSCT
+745 QSGAFYGCKELESINLNGAVLTILGSYTFNECEKLRSIDLSST
-756 KLESID
+756 KLE
-762 FNGAALT
+762 
-769 SLGHAIFNECD
+769 E
-780 MLRNVNLST
+780 
-789 TKLETI
+789 I
-795 PRYAFYS
+795 PAYAFHS
-802 CDSLRTVTFPA
+802 CDSLRTVTFPN
-813 TVKTIEYQAF
+813 TVKTIGQRAF
-823 YNSQSLET
+823 NNSQSLES

-842 DNAFGYC
+842 DNAFLYC
-849 KKIRSIDLSAT
+849 RKIRSVDLSAT
-860 SLTKISGWFRNIDSL
+860 SLTKIDSWFSNVDSL
-875 RVVKLPATVIE
+875 RTVKLPSTVTE
-886 IEQQAFEY
+886 IGENAFY
-894 SPIEEINFPASLTTI
+894 NSPIEEINFPASLTTI
-909 GNYAFS
+909 GNSAFY

-923 FSATKLTTIKNWF
+923 LSATKFTTINNWF
-936 SENNKL
+936 ANNNKL
-942 RTVKLPETVT
+942 RTVKLPETVAS
-952 TLEENAFSGCY
+952 LGEGAFDYCY
-963 IQEINFPANLTSI
+963 IEEINFPAALTTI
-976 GRNALNRCQI
+976 GAHSLRYCRI

-995 TEIGEQAFRY
+995 TEIGQNAFYY

-1015 TITKINSGAF
+1015 TVTKINSNAF
-1025 YEAEIKSSLNITPNA
+1025 YDAEIRGSLNITPNA
-1040 ALAWGDGG
+1040 ALAWGDG
-1048 YTPFRCSG
+1048 TPFRCYG
-1056 NEYIS
+1056 NEYITNE
-1061 DENGSYNRYYHLP
+1061 DGTSYNRYWHLP
-1074 DVHWNSAAEFP
+1074 DVYWNSAAEFP

-1098 ANGAVSSNNDIGYIF
+1098 ANGSVSNNNDIGYIF
-1113 YNGMTKRIDIAYT
+1113 YNGLTKRIDIAYT

-1293 VLNENNYYNTDEK
+1293 VLNENNYYNADEK

-1315 KNYSEHYS
+1315 KNYSEHYNN
-1323 SDPAVYPFEAYL
+1323 PAVYPFEAYL

-1350 YSIGGSDGTITGIED
+1350 YSIGGGDGTITGIED

-1373 ATKAYSRNGV
+1373 ATKAYSRDGV

>member
-7 FYALVCILFASICS
+7 FYACICMLLIGIGS
-21 LQAKVVTLTEAGTL
+21 LQAKEVTLTEAGTL
-35 SGMISDS
+35 SGMISNE
-42 ELASLTELTVN
+42 ELNSLTELTVN
-53 GPINGSDI
+53 GPVNGSDI
-61 KIIRAMGGTLKTLD
+61 KIIRAMGGTLKTLNM
-75 LKNASIVKGGDSY
+75 KNARIVEGGDSY
-88 YLTNYFTQ
+88 YLTDKFTQ
-96 DDVIG
+96 NDVIG

-112 KIVMPKNVWAIGSW
+112 KIVMPKDVWTIGSW
-126 NSDNPWNAE
+126 NNNNPWNAD
-135 KTKVGGRPN
+135 KTKLSGHPASYN
-144 SYYSDYQNNDQFGCA
+144 SSYNNNDNFGCA

-164 VNLKEIEF
+164 VNLREIEF
-172 PSALI
+172 PTTLVYI
-177 YMGSKAFGNCVKL
+177 CSKAFGNCVKL
-190 TSITI
+190 TSVTI
-195 PEGVELMGNSVF
+195 PEGVELLGNSIF
-207 RNCTELVSASLPSTL
+207 RNCSELVSASLPSTL
-222 GNLNKMNI
+222 GNLNKMNS
-230 EDYDIRNYTGYINI
+230 ENYDIINYAGYKNIN
-244 DGTYDSDTDLSFPNY
+244 GAMDSN
-259 SNEYGCLAT
+259 SNISQPSYESSYGCLAT

-274 LKNVTL
+274 LKDVTL
-280 SEGIKL
+280 AEGIKL

-306 VTRVN
+306 LTRVN
-311 SAFMGCSGLT
+311 SAFIGCSGLT

-326 ETTVE
+326 ETVVE
-331 IGSLKGCTGLTTLSI
+331 IGSLADCTGLTTLSI
-346 PTNVNV
+346 PSNVNV
-352 NDFYCTDC
+352 NDFFCTNC
-360 SALTSVSFKGNVGT
+360 TALTSVNFKGNVGT
-374 RISSS
+374 RISSTS
-379 AFSGCAALASINI
+379 FSGCAALTSVNI
-392 PTAVN
+392 PTGVVT
-397 AIGTSSFDGCT
+397 IGNNSFDGC
-408 ALTKLAMPETLAS
+408 ASLAQLTMPEPLAT

-429 SGLTSLT
+429 SGLTGIT
-436 LYRNLTII
+436 FQRNLTII

-451 CKDLTSINFPA
+451 CKDLVSINFPA

-471 FNNCAKL
+471 FNDCVKL
-478 KDIVLPNGLIYIK
+478 KNIELPNGLIYIK
-491 DYAFNGCTA
+491 DYAFNGCA
-500 LGKVTIPG
+500 SLGKVTIPG

-568 IAFAANAA
+568 IAFAEGAT
-576 PEAISSFAFLNCDSL
+576 PEAISDYAFLNCDSL

-600 KEIGR
+600 KSLGT
-605 GAFYDCDTLQSITLP
+605 GAFYDCDTLKTVKLPTGITKIAKQAFYHCGFLQSITIPQSVTEIGAEAFAACSKLTTISLPSALTTIGIASFHSTGLTSITLP
-620 TSIKAI
+620 EGMTTIEP
-626 AGQTFHHCNSLK
+626 GTFGK
-638 SIKIPEGVTSIGYD
+638 SK
-652 AFAYCSKLTSISLPT
+652 
-667 TLTTLGDNCFR
+667 
-678 FSGLTSIALPE
+678 
-689 GITALP
+689 
-695 YGSFASTGLKS
+695 LKS
-706 IKLPKSLTE
+706 IKLSKSLKQITSNNE
-715 ILSPANT
+715 SYNLGSLPNEYYD
-722 NSFNIGYIYDT
+722 FRKYINM
-733 EYRNFQKSANFN
+733 YR
-745 YDQSGAFYSCT
+745 DDSGAFQNC
-756 KLESID
+756 KELESID
-762 FNGAALT
+762 LNGAALT
-769 SLGHAIFNECD
+769 ILGSYTFNECD
-780 MLRNVNLST
+780 KLRSIDLSS
-789 TKLETI
+789 TKLEEI
-795 PRYAFYS
+795 PTSAFYS
-802 CDSLRTVTFPA
+802 CDSLRAITFPS
-813 TVKTIEYQAF
+813 TVKTIGQQAF
-823 YNSQSLET
+823 YYNLSLES
-831 LKMPAALSSIG
+831 LKMPAALTSIYN
-842 DNAFGYC
+842 NAFNEC
-849 KKIRSIDLSAT
+849 KKIRNIDLSAT
-860 SLTKISGWFRNIDSL
+860 SLTKIESWFSNVDSL
-875 RVVKLPATVIE
+875 RTVKLPSTVIE
-886 IEQQAFEY
+886 IGESAFAG

-923 FSATKLTTIKNWF
+923 LSATQFTTINNWF
-936 SENNKL
+936 ANNNKL

-952 TLEENAFSGCY
+952 TLGENAFNNCY
-963 IQEINFPANLTSI
+963 ITGINFPSSLTTISN
-976 GRNALNRCQI
+976 NALNYCQI

-995 TEIGEQAFRY
+995 TEIGNSAFRY

-1015 TITKINSGAF
+1015 TVTKINSNAF
-1025 YEAEIKSSLNITPNA
+1025 YDAEIRGSLNITPNA
-1040 ALAWGDGG
+1040 ALAWADG
-1048 YTPFRCSG
+1048 TPFRCYGS
-1056 NEYIS
+1056 EYITNE
-1061 DENGSYNRYYHLP
+1061 DGTSYNRYWHLP
-1074 DVHWNSAAEFP
+1074 DVYWNSAAEFP

-1098 ANGAVSSNNDIGYIF
+1098 ANGSVSNNNDIGYIF
-1113 YNGMTKRIDIAYT
+1113 YNGLTKRIDIAYT

-1293 VLNENNYYNTDEK
+1293 VLNENNSYYADDKT
-1306 NYPAGSVFI
+1306 YQRGSVFI
-1315 KNYSEHYS
+1315 KNYSERYS

-1350 YSIGGSDGTITGIED
+1350 YSIGGGDGTITGIED

-1373 ATKAYSRNGV
+1373 ATKAYSRDGI

>member
-7 FYALVCILFASICS
+7 FYACICMLLIGIGS
-21 LQAKVVTLTEAGTL
+21 LQAKEVTLTEAGTL
-35 SGMISDS
+35 SGMISNE
-42 ELASLTELTVN
+42 ELNSLTELTVN
-53 GPINGSDI
+53 GPVNGSDI
-61 KIIRAMGGTLKTLD
+61 KIIRAMGGTLKTLNM
-75 LKNASIVKGGDSY
+75 KNARIVEGGDSY
-88 YLTNYFTQ
+88 YLTDKFTQ
-96 DDVIG
+96 NDVIG
-101 DYMFYAMTAME
+101 DYMFFAMTAME
-112 KIVMPKNVWAIGSW
+112 KIVMPKDVWTIGSW
-126 NSDNPWNAE
+126 NNNNPWNAD
-135 KTKVGGRPN
+135 KTKLSGHPASYN
-144 SYYSDYQNNDQFGCA
+144 SSYNNNDNFGCA

-164 VNLKEIEF
+164 VNLREIEF
-172 PSALI
+172 PTTLVYI
-177 YMGSKAFGNCVKL
+177 CSKAFGNCVKL
-190 TSITI
+190 TSVTI
-195 PEGVELMGNSVF
+195 PEGVELLGNSIF
-207 RNCTELVSASLPSTL
+207 RNCSELVSASLPSTL
-222 GNLNKMNI
+222 GNLNKMNS
-230 EDYDIRNYTGYINI
+230 ENYDIINYAGYKNIN
-244 DGTYDSDTDLSFPNY
+244 GAMDSN
-259 SNEYGCLAT
+259 SNISQPSYESSYGCLAT

-274 LKNVTL
+274 LKDVTL
-280 SEGIKL
+280 AEGIKL

-306 VTRVN
+306 LTRVN
-311 SAFMGCSGLT
+311 SAFIGCSGLT

-326 ETTVE
+326 ETVVE
-331 IGSLKGCTGLTTLSI
+331 IGSLADCTGLTTLSI
-346 PTNVNV
+346 PSNVNV
-352 NDFYCTDC
+352 NDFFCTNC
-360 SALTSVSFKGNVGT
+360 TALTSVNFKGNVGT
-374 RISSS
+374 RISSTS
-379 AFSGCAALASINI
+379 FSGCAALTSVNI
-392 PTAVN
+392 PTGVVT
-397 AIGTSSFDGCT
+397 IGNNSFDGC
-408 ALTKLAMPETLAS
+408 ASLAQLTMPEPLAT

-429 SGLTSLT
+429 SGLTGIT
-436 LYRNLTII
+436 FQRNLTII

-451 CKDLTSINFPA
+451 CKDLVSINFPA

-471 FNNCAKL
+471 FNDCVKL
-478 KDIVLPNGLIYIK
+478 KNIELPNGLIYIK
-491 DYAFNGCTA
+491 DYAFNGCA
-500 LGKVTIPG
+500 SLGKVTIPG

-568 IAFAANAA
+568 IAFAEGAT
-576 PEAISSFAFLNCDSL
+576 PEAISDYAFLNCDSL

-600 KEIGR
+600 KSLGT
-605 GAFYDCDTLQSITLP
+605 GAFYDCDTLKTVKLPTGITKIAKQAFYHCGFLQSITIPQSVTEIGAEAFAACSKLTAISLPSALTTIGIASFHSTGLTSITLP
-620 TSIKAI
+620 EGMTTIEP
-626 AGQTFHHCNSLK
+626 GTFGK
-638 SIKIPEGVTSIGYD
+638 SK
-652 AFAYCSKLTSISLPT
+652 
-667 TLTTLGDNCFR
+667 
-678 FSGLTSIALPE
+678 
-689 GITALP
+689 
-695 YGSFASTGLKS
+695 LKS
-706 IKLPKSLTE
+706 IKLSKSLKQITSNNE
-715 ILSPANT
+715 SYNLGSLPNEYYD
-722 NSFNIGYIYDT
+722 FRKYINM
-733 EYRNFQKSANFN
+733 YR
-745 YDQSGAFYSCT
+745 DDSGAFQNC
-756 KLESID
+756 KELESID
-762 FNGAALT
+762 LNGAVLT
-769 SLGHAIFNECD
+769 ILGSYTFNECD
-780 MLRNVNLST
+780 KLRSIDLSS
-789 TKLETI
+789 TKLEEI
-795 PRYAFYS
+795 PTSAFYS
-802 CDSLRTVTFPA
+802 CDSLRAITFPS
-813 TVKTIEYQAF
+813 TVKTIGQQAF
-823 YNSQSLET
+823 YYNLSLES
-831 LKMPAALSSIG
+831 LKMPAALTSIYN
-842 DNAFGYC
+842 NAFNEC

-860 SLTKISGWFRNIDSL
+860 SLTKIESWFSNVDSL
-875 RVVKLPATVIE
+875 RTVKLPSTVIE
-886 IEQQAFEY
+886 IGESAFAG

-923 FSATKLTTIKNWF
+923 LSATQFTTINNWF
-936 SENNKL
+936 ANNNKL

-952 TLEENAFSGCY
+952 TLGENAFNNCY
-963 IQEINFPANLTSI
+963 ITGINFPSSLTTISN
-976 GRNALNRCQI
+976 NALNYCQI

-995 TEIGEQAFRY
+995 TEIGNSAFRY

-1015 TITKINSGAF
+1015 TVTKINSNAF
-1025 YEAEIKSSLNITPNA
+1025 YDAEIRGSLNITPNA
-1040 ALAWGDGG
+1040 ALAWADG
-1048 YTPFRCSG
+1048 TPFRCYGS
-1056 NEYIS
+1056 EYITNE
-1061 DENGSYNRYYHLP
+1061 DGTSYNRYWHLP
-1074 DVHWNSAAEFP
+1074 DVYWNSAAEFP

-1098 ANGAVSSNNDIGYIF
+1098 ANGSVSNNNDIGYIF
-1113 YNGMTKRIDIAYT
+1113 YNGLTKRIDIAYT

-1293 VLNENNYYNTDEK
+1293 VLNENNSYYADDKT
-1306 NYPAGSVFI
+1306 YQRGSVFI
-1315 KNYSEHYS
+1315 KNYSERYS

>member
-7 FYALVCILFASICS
+7 FYACICMLLIGIGS
-21 LQAKVVTLTEAGTL
+21 LQAKEVTLTEAGTL
-35 SGMISDS
+35 SGMISNE
-42 ELASLTELTVN
+42 ELNSLTELTVN
-53 GPINGSDI
+53 GPVNGSDI
-61 KIIRAMGGTLKTLD
+61 KIIRAMGGTLKTLNM
-75 LKNASIVKGGDSY
+75 KNARIVEGGDSY
-88 YLTNYFTQ
+88 YLTDKFTQ
-96 DDVIG
+96 NDVIG

-112 KIVMPKNVWAIGSW
+112 KIVMPKDVWTIGSW
-126 NSDNPWNAE
+126 NNNNPWNAD
-135 KTKVGGRPN
+135 KTKLSGHPASYN
-144 SYYSDYQNNDQFGCA
+144 SSYNNNDNFGCA

-164 VNLKEIEF
+164 VNLREIEF
-172 PSALI
+172 PTTLVYI
-177 YMGSKAFGNCVKL
+177 CSKAFGNCVKL
-190 TSITI
+190 TSVTI
-195 PEGVELMGNSVF
+195 PEGVELLGNSIF
-207 RNCTELVSASLPSTL
+207 SGCSELVSASLPSTL
-222 GNLNKMNI
+222 GNLNKMNS
-230 EDYDIRNYTGYINI
+230 ENYDIINYAGYKNIN
-244 DGTYDSDTDLSFPNY
+244 GAMDSN
-259 SNEYGCLAT
+259 SNISQPSYESSYGCLAT

-274 LKNVTL
+274 LKDVTL
-280 SEGIKL
+280 AEGIKL

-306 VTRVN
+306 LTRVN
-311 SAFMGCSGLT
+311 SAFIGCSGLT

-326 ETTVE
+326 ETVVE
-331 IGSLKGCTGLTTLSI
+331 IGSLADCTGLTTLSI
-346 PTNVNV
+346 PSNVNV
-352 NDFYCTDC
+352 NDFFCTNC
-360 SALTSVSFKGNVGT
+360 TALTSVNFKGNVGT
-374 RISSS
+374 RISSTS
-379 AFSGCAALASINI
+379 FSGCAALTSVNI
-392 PTAVN
+392 PTGVVT
-397 AIGTSSFDGCT
+397 IGNNSFDGC
-408 ALTKLAMPETLAS
+408 ASLAQLTMPEPLAT

-429 SGLTSLT
+429 SGLTGIT
-436 LYRNLTII
+436 FQRNLTII

-451 CKDLTSINFPA
+451 CKDLVSINFPA

-471 FNNCAKL
+471 FNDCVKL
-478 KDIVLPNGLIYIK
+478 KNIELPNGLIYIK
-491 DYAFNGCTA
+491 DYAFNGCA
-500 LGKVTIPG
+500 SLGKVTIPG

-568 IAFAANAA
+568 IAFAEGAT
-576 PEAISSFAFLNCDSL
+576 PEAISDYAFLNCDSL

-600 KEIGR
+600 KSLGT
-605 GAFYDCDTLQSITLP
+605 GAFYDCDTLKTVKLPTGITKIAKQAFYHCGFLQSITIPQSVTEIGAEAFAACSKLTAISLPSALTTIGIASFHSTGLTSITLP
-620 TSIKAI
+620 EGMTTIEP
-626 AGQTFHHCNSLK
+626 GTFGK
-638 SIKIPEGVTSIGYD
+638 SK
-652 AFAYCSKLTSISLPT
+652 
-667 TLTTLGDNCFR
+667 
-678 FSGLTSIALPE
+678 
-689 GITALP
+689 
-695 YGSFASTGLKS
+695 LKS
-706 IKLPKSLTE
+706 IKLSKSLKQITSNNE
-715 ILSPANT
+715 SYNLGSLPNEYYD
-722 NSFNIGYIYDT
+722 FRKYINM
-733 EYRNFQKSANFN
+733 YR
-745 YDQSGAFYSCT
+745 DDSGAFQNC
-756 KLESID
+756 KELESID
-762 FNGAALT
+762 LNGAVLT
-769 SLGHAIFNECD
+769 ILGSYTFNECD
-780 MLRNVNLST
+780 KLRSIDLSS
-789 TKLETI
+789 TKLEEI
-795 PRYAFYS
+795 PTSAFYS
-802 CDSLRTVTFPA
+802 CDSLRAITFPS
-813 TVKTIEYQAF
+813 TVKTIGQQAF
-823 YNSQSLET
+823 YYNLSLES
-831 LKMPAALSSIG
+831 LKMPAALTSIYN
-842 DNAFGYC
+842 NAFNEC

-860 SLTKISGWFRNIDSL
+860 SLTKIESWFSNVDSL
-875 RVVKLPATVIE
+875 RTVKLPSTVIE
-886 IEQQAFEY
+886 IGESAFAG

-923 FSATKLTTIKNWF
+923 LSATQFTTINNWF
-936 SENNKL
+936 ANNNKL

-952 TLEENAFSGCY
+952 TLGENAFNNCY
-963 IQEINFPANLTSI
+963 ITGINFPSSLTTISN
-976 GRNALNRCQI
+976 NALNYCQI

-995 TEIGEQAFRY
+995 TEIGNSAFRY

-1015 TITKINSGAF
+1015 TVTKINSNAF
-1025 YEAEIKSSLNITPNA
+1025 YDAEIRGSLNITPNA
-1040 ALAWGDGG
+1040 ALAWADG
-1048 YTPFRCSG
+1048 TPFRCYGS
-1056 NEYIS
+1056 EYITNE
-1061 DENGSYNRYYHLP
+1061 DGTSYNRYWHLP
-1074 DVHWNSAAEFP
+1074 DVYWNSAAEFP

-1098 ANGAVSSNNDIGYIF
+1098 ANGSVSNNNDIGYIF
-1113 YNGMTKRIDIAYT
+1113 YNGLTKRIDIAYT

-1293 VLNENNYYNTDEK
+1293 VLNENNSYYADDKT
-1306 NYPAGSVFI
+1306 YQRGSVFI
-1315 KNYSEHYS
+1315 KNYSERYS

>member
-7 FYALVCILFASICS
+7 FYACICMLLIGIGS
-21 LQAKVVTLTEAGTL
+21 LQAKEVTLTEAGTL
-35 SGMISDS
+35 SGMISNE
-42 ELASLTELTVN
+42 ELNSLTELTVN
-53 GPINGSDI
+53 GPVNGSDI
-61 KIIRAMGGTLKTLD
+61 KIIRAMGGTLKTLNM
-75 LKNASIVKGGDSY
+75 KNAPIVEGGDSY
-88 YLTNYFTQ
+88 YLTDKFTQ
-96 DDVIG
+96 NDVIG

-112 KIVMPKNVWAIGSW
+112 KIVMPKDVWTIGSW
-126 NSDNPWNAE
+126 NNNNPWNAD
-135 KTKVGGRPN
+135 KTKLSGHPASYN
-144 SYYSDYQNNDQFGCA
+144 SSYNNNDNFGCA

-164 VNLKEIEF
+164 VNLREIEF
-172 PSALI
+172 PTTLVYI
-177 YMGSKAFGNCVKL
+177 CSKAFGNCVKL
-190 TSITI
+190 TSVTI
-195 PEGVELMGNSVF
+195 PEGVELLGNSIF
-207 RNCTELVSASLPSTL
+207 RNCSELVSASLPSTL
-222 GNLNKMNI
+222 GNLNKMNS
-230 EDYDIRNYTGYINI
+230 ENYDIINYAGYKNIN
-244 DGTYDSDTDLSFPNY
+244 GAMDSN
-259 SNEYGCLAT
+259 SNISQPSYESSYGCLAT

-274 LKNVTL
+274 LKDVTL
-280 SEGIKL
+280 AEGIKL

-306 VTRVN
+306 LARVN
-311 SAFMGCSGLT
+311 SAFIGCSGLT

-326 ETTVE
+326 ETVVE
-331 IGSLKGCTGLTTLSI
+331 IGSLADCTGLTTLSI
-346 PTNVNV
+346 PSNVNV
-352 NDFYCTDC
+352 NDFFCTNC
-360 SALTSVSFKGNVGT
+360 TALTSVNFKGNVGT
-374 RISSS
+374 RISSTS
-379 AFSGCAALASINI
+379 FSGCAALTSVNI
-392 PTAVN
+392 PTGVVT
-397 AIGTSSFDGCT
+397 IGNNSFDGC
-408 ALTKLAMPETLAS
+408 ASLAQLTMPEPLAT

-429 SGLTSLT
+429 SGLTGIT
-436 LYRNLTII
+436 FQRNLTII

-451 CKDLTSINFPA
+451 CKDLVSINFPA

-471 FNNCAKL
+471 FNDCVKL
-478 KDIVLPNGLIYIK
+478 KNIELPNGLIYIK
-491 DYAFNGCTA
+491 DYAFNGCA
-500 LGKVTIPG
+500 SLGKVTIPG

-568 IAFAANAA
+568 IAFAEGAT
-576 PEAISSFAFLNCDSL
+576 PEAISDYAFLNCDSL

-600 KEIGR
+600 KSLGT
-605 GAFYDCDTLQSITLP
+605 GAFYDCDTLKTVKLPTGITKIAKQAFYHCGFLQSITIPQNVTEIGAEAFAACSKLTTISLPSALTTIGIASFHSTGLTSITLP
-620 TSIKAI
+620 EGMTTIEP
-626 AGQTFHHCNSLK
+626 GTFGK
-638 SIKIPEGVTSIGYD
+638 SK
-652 AFAYCSKLTSISLPT
+652 
-667 TLTTLGDNCFR
+667 
-678 FSGLTSIALPE
+678 
-689 GITALP
+689 
-695 YGSFASTGLKS
+695 LKS
-706 IKLPKSLTE
+706 IKLSKSLKQITSNNE
-715 ILSPANT
+715 SYNLGSLPNEYYD
-722 NSFNIGYIYDT
+722 FRKYINM
-733 EYRNFQKSANFN
+733 YR
-745 YDQSGAFYSCT
+745 DDSGAFQNC
-756 KLESID
+756 KELESID
-762 FNGAALT
+762 LNGAVLT
-769 SLGHAIFNECD
+769 ILGSYTFNECD
-780 MLRNVNLST
+780 KLRSIDLSS
-789 TKLETI
+789 TKLEEI
-795 PRYAFYS
+795 PTSAFYS
-802 CDSLRTVTFPA
+802 CDSLRAITFPS
-813 TVKTIEYQAF
+813 TVKTIGQQAF
-823 YNSQSLET
+823 YYNLSLES
-831 LKMPAALSSIG
+831 LKMPAALTSIYN
-842 DNAFGYC
+842 NAFNEC

-860 SLTKISGWFRNIDSL
+860 SLTKIESWFSNVDSL
-875 RVVKLPATVIE
+875 RTVKLPSTVIE
-886 IEQQAFEY
+886 IGESAFAG

-923 FSATKLTTIKNWF
+923 LSATQFTTINNWF
-936 SENNKL
+936 ANNNKL

-952 TLEENAFSGCY
+952 TLGENAFNNCY
-963 IQEINFPANLTSI
+963 ITGINFPSSLTTISN
-976 GRNALNRCQI
+976 NALNYCQI

-995 TEIGEQAFRY
+995 TEIGNSAFRY

-1015 TITKINSGAF
+1015 TVTKINSNAF
-1025 YEAEIKSSLNITPNA
+1025 YDAEIRGSLNITPNA
-1040 ALAWGDGG
+1040 ALAWADG
-1048 YTPFRCSG
+1048 TPFRCYGS
-1056 NEYIS
+1056 EYITNE
-1061 DENGSYNRYYHLP
+1061 DGTSYNRYWHLP
-1074 DVHWNSAAEFP
+1074 DVYWNSAAEFP

-1098 ANGAVSSNNDIGYIF
+1098 ANGSVSNNNDIGYIF
-1113 YNGMTKRIDIAYT
+1113 YNGLTKRIDIAYT

-1293 VLNENNYYNTDEK
+1293 VLNENNSYYADDKT
-1306 NYPAGSVFI
+1306 YQRGSVFI
-1315 KNYSEHYS
+1315 KNYSERYS

>member
-7 FYALVCILFASICS
+7 FYACICMLLIGIGS
-21 LQAKVVTLTEAGTL
+21 LQAKEVTLTEAGTL
-35 SGMISDS
+35 SGMISNE
-42 ELASLTELTVN
+42 ELNSLTELTVN
-53 GPINGSDI
+53 GPVNGSDI
-61 KIIRAMGGTLKTLD
+61 KIIRAMGGTLKTLNM
-75 LKNASIVKGGDSY
+75 KNARIVEGGDSY
-88 YLTNYFTQ
+88 YLTDKFTQ
-96 DDVIG
+96 NDVIG

-112 KIVMPKNVWAIGSW
+112 KIVMPKDVWTIGSW
-126 NSDNPWNAE
+126 NNNNPWNAD
-135 KTKVGGRPN
+135 KTKLSGHPASYN
-144 SYYSDYQNNDQFGCA
+144 SSYNNNDNFGCA

-164 VNLKEIEF
+164 VNLREIEF
-172 PSALI
+172 PTTLVYI
-177 YMGSKAFGNCVKL
+177 CSKAFGNCVKL
-190 TSITI
+190 TSVTI
-195 PEGVELMGNSVF
+195 PEGVELLGNSIF
-207 RNCTELVSASLPSTL
+207 RNCSELVSASLPSTL
-222 GNLNKMNI
+222 GNLNKMNS
-230 EDYDIRNYTGYINI
+230 ENYDIINYAGYKNIN
-244 DGTYDSDTDLSFPNY
+244 GAMDSN
-259 SNEYGCLAT
+259 SNISQPSYESSYGCLAT

-274 LKNVTL
+274 LKDVTL
-280 SEGIKL
+280 AEGIKL

-306 VTRVN
+306 LTRVN
-311 SAFMGCSGLT
+311 SAFIGCSGLT

-326 ETTVE
+326 ETVVE
-331 IGSLKGCTGLTTLSI
+331 IGSLADCTGLTTLSI
-346 PTNVNV
+346 PSNVNV
-352 NDFYCTDC
+352 NDFFCTNC
-360 SALTSVSFKGNVGT
+360 TALTSVNFKGNVGT
-374 RISSS
+374 RISSTS
-379 AFSGCAALASINI
+379 FSGCAALTSVNI
-392 PTAVN
+392 PTGVVT
-397 AIGTSSFDGCT
+397 IGNNSFDGC
-408 ALTKLAMPETLAS
+408 ASLAQLTMPEPLAT

-429 SGLTSLT
+429 SGLTGIT
-436 LYRNLTII
+436 FQRNLTII

-451 CKDLTSINFPA
+451 CKDLVSINFPA

-471 FNNCAKL
+471 FNDCVKL
-478 KDIVLPNGLIYIK
+478 KNIELPNGLIYIK
-491 DYAFNGCTA
+491 DYAFNGCA
-500 LGKVTIPG
+500 SLGKVTIPG

-568 IAFAANAA
+568 IAFAEGAT
-576 PEAISSFAFLNCDSL
+576 PEAISDYAFLNCDSL

-600 KEIGR
+600 KSLGT
-605 GAFYDCDTLQSITLP
+605 GAFYDCDTLKTVKLPTGITKIAKQAFYHCGFLQSITIPQSVTEIGAEAFAACSKLTAISLPSALTTIGIASFHSTGLTSITLP
-620 TSIKAI
+620 EGMTTIEP
-626 AGQTFHHCNSLK
+626 GTFGK
-638 SIKIPEGVTSIGYD
+638 SK
-652 AFAYCSKLTSISLPT
+652 
-667 TLTTLGDNCFR
+667 
-678 FSGLTSIALPE
+678 
-689 GITALP
+689 
-695 YGSFASTGLKS
+695 LKS
-706 IKLPKSLTE
+706 IKLSKSLKQITSNNE
-715 ILSPANT
+715 SYNLGSLPNEYYD
-722 NSFNIGYIYDT
+722 FRKYINM
-733 EYRNFQKSANFN
+733 YR
-745 YDQSGAFYSCT
+745 DDSGAFQNC
-756 KLESID
+756 KELESID
-762 FNGAALT
+762 LNGAVLT
-769 SLGHAIFNECD
+769 ILGSYTFNECD
-780 MLRNVNLST
+780 KLRSIDLSS
-789 TKLETI
+789 TKLEEI
-795 PRYAFYS
+795 PTSAFYS
-802 CDSLRTVTFPA
+802 CDSLRAITFPS
-813 TVKTIEYQAF
+813 TVKTIGQQAF
-823 YNSQSLET
+823 YYNLSLES
-831 LKMPAALSSIG
+831 LKMPAALTSIYN
-842 DNAFGYC
+842 NAFNEC

-860 SLTKISGWFRNIDSL
+860 SLTKIESWFSNVDSL
-875 RVVKLPATVIE
+875 RTVKLPSTVIE
-886 IEQQAFEY
+886 IGESAFAG

-923 FSATKLTTIKNWF
+923 LSATQFTTINNWF
-936 SENNKL
+936 ANNNKL

-952 TLEENAFSGCY
+952 TLGENAFNNCY
-963 IQEINFPANLTSI
+963 ITGINFPSSLTTISN
-976 GRNALNRCQI
+976 NALNYCQI

-995 TEIGEQAFRY
+995 TEIGNSAFRY

-1015 TITKINSGAF
+1015 TVTKINSNAF
-1025 YEAEIKSSLNITPNA
+1025 YDAEIRGSLNITPNA
-1040 ALAWGDGG
+1040 ALAWADG
-1048 YTPFRCSG
+1048 TPFRCYGS
-1056 NEYIS
+1056 EYITNE
-1061 DENGSYNRYYHLP
+1061 DGTSYNRYWHLP
-1074 DVHWNSAAEFP
+1074 DVYWNSAAEFP

-1098 ANGAVSSNNDIGYIF
+1098 ANGSVSNNNDIGYIF
-1113 YNGMTKRIDIAYT
+1113 YNGLTKRIDIAYT

-1293 VLNENNYYNTDEK
+1293 VLNENNSYYADDKT
-1306 NYPAGSVFI
+1306 YQRGSVFI
-1315 KNYSEHYS
+1315 KNYSERYS

-1335 VTNEGKTSVASAPML
+1335 VTNEGKTSAASAPML

>member
-7 FYALVCILFASICS
+7 FYALICILFASICS

-35 SGMISDS
+35 SGMINDS

-75 LKNASIVKGGDSY
+75 LKNANIVKGGDSY

-96 DDVIG
+96 DNVIG
-101 DYMFYAMTAME
+101 DYMFYAMTALE
-112 KIVMPKNVWAIGSW
+112 KIAMPKDVWAIGSW

-135 KTKVGGRPN
+135 KTKIGGYPN
-144 SYYSDYQNNDQFGCA
+144 NYDSYYNNNDQFGCA

-172 PSALI
+172 PSTLVYI
-177 YMGSKAFGNCVKL
+177 GSKAFGNCVKL

-207 RNCTELVSASLPSTL
+207 MNCAELISASLPSTL
-222 GNLNKMNI
+222 GNPNKMDI
-230 EDYDIRNYTGYINI
+230 EDWQIRDYAGYNNINGAQDRDYDT
-244 DGTYDSDTDLSFPNY
+244 SSA
-259 SNEYGCLAT
+259 EYYAHRGCLAT

-280 SEGIKL
+280 AEGIKL
-286 LMNRMFLNCTAL
+286 LMNRMFSFCT
-298 TSITLPST
+298 
-306 VTRVN
+306 
-311 SAFMGCSGLT
+311 
-321 EITFP
+321 
-326 ETTVE
+326 
-331 IGSLKGCTGLTTLSI
+331 
-346 PTNVNV
+346 
-352 NDFYCTDC
+352 
-360 SALTSVSFKGNVGT
+360 
-374 RISSS
+374 
-379 AFSGCAALASINI
+379 
-392 PTAVN
+392 
-397 AIGTSSFDGCT
+397 
-408 ALTKLAMPETLAS
+408 
-421 IGEYAFRN
+421 
-429 SGLTSLT
+429 
-436 LYRNLTII
+436 
-444 GKYAFDG
+444 
-451 CKDLTSINFPA
+451 
-462 NVTEIKEYT
+462 
-471 FNNCAKL
+471 
-478 KDIVLPNGLIYIK
+478 
-491 DYAFNGCTA
+491 
-500 LGKVTIPG
+500 
-508 GVQNISPGAFK
+508 
-519 NSGLTEVILKE
+519 
-530 GVMSLSNN
+530 
-538 SFDGCLLLKKVTF
+538 
-551 PTTMKTIGGF
+551 
-561 SNTGIKE
+561 
-568 IAFAANAA
+568 
-576 PEAISSFAFLNCDSL
+576 
-591 STITLPNSI
+591 
-600 KEIGR
+600 
-605 GAFYDCDTLQSITLP
+605 
-620 TSIKAI
+620 
-626 AGQTFHHCNSLK
+626 
-638 SIKIPEGVTSIGYD
+638 
-652 AFAYCSKLTSISLPT
+652 KLTSISLPT
-667 TLTTLGDNCFR
+667 TLITLGDNCFR

-695 YGSFASTGLKS
+695 YGCFASTKLTN

-722 NSFNIGYIYDT
+722 NSFNIGYIYNT

-769 SLGHAIFNECD
+769 SLGYAIFNECD

-823 YNSQSLET
+823 YNDQSLES

-849 KKIRSIDLSAT
+849 KKIRSIDFSAT
-860 SLTKISGWFRNIDSL
+860 SLTKIDSWFSNVDSL
-875 RVVKLPATVIE
+875 RTVKLPSTVTE
-886 IEQQAFEY
+886 IGESAFRN

-915 GNRLKTVD
+915 SNRLKTVD
-923 FSATKLTTIKNWF
+923 LSATKFTTINNWF
-936 SENNKL
+936 ANNNKL
-942 RTVKLPETVT
+942 RTVKLPETVAS
-952 TLEENAFSGCY
+952 LGEGAFDNCY
-963 IQEINFPANLTSI
+963 IEEINFPAALTTI
-976 GRNALNRCQI
+976 GARSLRYCRI

-995 TEIGEQAFRY
+995 TEIGQNAFYY

-1025 YEAEIKSSLNITPNA
+1025 YEAEIRGSLNITPNA

-1048 YTPFRCSG
+1048 YTPFRCYG
-1056 NEYIS
+1056 NEYITNE
-1061 DENGSYNRYYHLP
+1061 DGTSYNRYYHLP
-1074 DVHWNSAAEFP
+1074 DVYWNSAAEFP

-1113 YNGMTKRIDIAYT
+1113 YNGLTKRIDIAYT

-1140 KTQMINYRKYFSTTS
+1140 KTQMINYRKHFSTNS

-1211 GTDGNYKAATEIKA
+1211 GTDGKYKAATEIKA

-1232 MPNNDKY
+1232 MPNNEKY

-1323 SDPAVYPFEAYL
+1323 NPAVYPFEAYL

-1350 YSIGGSDGTITGIED
+1350 YSIGGGDGTITGIED

>member
-7 FYALVCILFASICS
+7 FYACICMLLIGIGS
-21 LQAKVVTLTEAGTL
+21 LQAKEVTLTEAGTL
-35 SGMISDS
+35 SGMISNE
-42 ELASLTELTVN
+42 ELNSLTELTVN
-53 GPINGSDI
+53 GPVNGSDI
-61 KIIRAMGGTLKTLD
+61 KIIRAMGGTLKTLNM
-75 LKNASIVKGGDSY
+75 KNARIVEGGDSY
-88 YLTNYFTQ
+88 YLTDKFTQ
-96 DDVIG
+96 NDVIG

-112 KIVMPKNVWAIGSW
+112 KIVMPKDVWTIGSW
-126 NSDNPWNAE
+126 NNNNPWNAD
-135 KTKVGGRPN
+135 KTKLSGHPASYN
-144 SYYSDYQNNDQFGCA
+144 SSYNDNDNFGCA

-164 VNLKEIEF
+164 VNLREIEF
-172 PSALI
+172 PTTLVYI
-177 YMGSKAFGNCVKL
+177 CSKAFGNCVKL
-190 TSITI
+190 TSVTI
-195 PEGVELMGNSVF
+195 PEGVELLGNSIF
-207 RNCTELVSASLPSTL
+207 RNCSELVSASLPSTL
-222 GNLNKMNI
+222 GNLNKMNS
-230 EDYDIRNYTGYINI
+230 ENYDIINYAGYKNIN
-244 DGTYDSDTDLSFPNY
+244 GAMDSNSDISYPNY
-259 SNEYGCLAT
+259 SYTYGCLAT

-274 LKNVTL
+274 LKDVTL
-280 SEGIKL
+280 AEGIKL
-286 LMNRMFLNCTAL
+286 LMNRMFSYCTAI

-306 VTRVN
+306 LTRVN
-311 SAFMGCSGLT
+311 SAFIGCSGLT

-326 ETTVE
+326 ETVVE
-331 IGSLKGCTGLTTLSI
+331 IGSLADCTGLTTLSI
-346 PTNVNV
+346 PSNVNV
-352 NDFYCTDC
+352 NDFFCTNC
-360 SALTSVSFKGNVGT
+360 TALTSVNFKGNVGT
-374 RISSS
+374 RISSTS
-379 AFSGCAALASINI
+379 FSGCAALTSVNI
-392 PTAVN
+392 PTGVVT
-397 AIGTSSFDGCT
+397 IGNNSFDGC
-408 ALTKLAMPETLAS
+408 ASLAQLTMPEPLAT

-429 SGLTSLT
+429 SGLTGIT
-436 LYRNLTII
+436 FQRNLTII

-451 CKDLTSINFPA
+451 CKDLVSINFPA

-471 FNNCAKL
+471 FNDCGKL
-478 KDIVLPNGLIYIK
+478 KNIELPNGLIYIK
-491 DYAFNGCTA
+491 DYAFNGCA
-500 LGKVTIPG
+500 SLGKVTIPG

-568 IAFAANAA
+568 IAFAEGAT
-576 PEAISSFAFLNCDSL
+576 PEAISDYAFLNCDSL

-600 KEIGR
+600 KSLGT
-605 GAFYDCDTLQSITLP
+605 GAFYDCDTLKTVKLPTGITKIAKQAFYHCGFLQSITIPQSVTEIGAEAFAACSKLTAISLPSALTTIGIASFHSTGLTSITLP
-620 TSIKAI
+620 EGMTTIEP
-626 AGQTFHHCNSLK
+626 GTFGK
-638 SIKIPEGVTSIGYD
+638 SK
-652 AFAYCSKLTSISLPT
+652 
-667 TLTTLGDNCFR
+667 
-678 FSGLTSIALPE
+678 
-689 GITALP
+689 
-695 YGSFASTGLKS
+695 LKS
-706 IKLPKSLTE
+706 IKLSKSLKQITSNNE
-715 ILSPANT
+715 SYNLGSLPNEYYD
-722 NSFNIGYIYDT
+722 FRKYINM
-733 EYRNFQKSANFN
+733 YR
-745 YDQSGAFYSCT
+745 DDSGAFQNC
-756 KLESID
+756 KELESID
-762 FNGAALT
+762 LNGAVLT
-769 SLGHAIFNECD
+769 ILGSYTFNECD
-780 MLRNVNLST
+780 KLRSIDLSS
-789 TKLETI
+789 TKLEEI
-795 PRYAFYS
+795 PTSAFYS
-802 CDSLRTVTFPA
+802 CDSLRAITFPS
-813 TVKTIEYQAF
+813 TVKTIGQQAF
-823 YNSQSLET
+823 YYNLSLES
-831 LKMPAALSSIG
+831 LKMPAALTSIYN
-842 DNAFGYC
+842 NAFNEC

-860 SLTKISGWFRNIDSL
+860 SLTKIESWFSNVDSL
-875 RVVKLPATVIE
+875 RTVKLPSTVTE
-886 IEQQAFEY
+886 IGESAFAG

-923 FSATKLTTIKNWF
+923 LSATQFTTINNWF
-936 SENNKL
+936 ANNNKL

-952 TLEENAFSGCY
+952 TLGENAFNNCY
-963 IQEINFPANLTSI
+963 ITGINFPSSLTTISN
-976 GRNALNRCQI
+976 NALNYCQI

-995 TEIGEQAFRY
+995 TEIGNSAFRY

-1015 TITKINSGAF
+1015 TVTKINSNAF
-1025 YEAEIKSSLNITPNA
+1025 YDAEIRGSLNITPNA
-1040 ALAWGDGG
+1040 ALAWADG
-1048 YTPFRCSG
+1048 TPFRCYGS
-1056 NEYIS
+1056 EYITNE
-1061 DENGSYNRYYHLP
+1061 DGTSYNRYWHLP
-1074 DVHWNSAAEFP
+1074 DVYWNSAAEFP

-1098 ANGAVSSNNDIGYIF
+1098 ANGSVSNNNDIGYIF
-1113 YNGMTKRIDIAYT
+1113 YNGLTKRIDIAYT

-1293 VLNENNYYNTDEK
+1293 VLNENNSYYADDKT
-1306 NYPAGSVFI
+1306 YQRGSVFI
-1315 KNYSEHYS
+1315 KNYSERYS

-1350 YSIGGSDGTITGIED
+1350 YSIGGGDGTITGIED

-1373 ATKAYSRNGV
+1373 ATKAYSRDGV

>member
-7 FYALVCILFASICS
+7 FYACICMLLIGIGS
-21 LQAKVVTLTEAGTL
+21 LQAKEVTLTEAGTL
-35 SGMISDS
+35 SGMISNE
-42 ELASLTELTVN
+42 ELNSLTELTVN
-53 GPINGSDI
+53 GPVNGSDI
-61 KIIRAMGGTLKTLD
+61 KIIRAMGGTLKTLNM
-75 LKNASIVKGGDSY
+75 KNARIVEGGDSY
-88 YLTNYFTQ
+88 YLTDKFTQ
-96 DDVIG
+96 NDVIG

-112 KIVMPKNVWAIGSW
+112 KIVMPKDVWTIGSW
-126 NSDNPWNAE
+126 NNNNPWNAD
-135 KTKVGGRPN
+135 KTKLSGHPASYN
-144 SYYSDYQNNDQFGCA
+144 SSYNNNDNFGCA

-164 VNLKEIEF
+164 VNLREIEF
-172 PSALI
+172 PTTLVYI
-177 YMGSKAFGNCVKL
+177 CSKAFGNCVKL
-190 TSITI
+190 TSVTI
-195 PEGVELMGNSVF
+195 PEGVELLGNSIF
-207 RNCTELVSASLPSTL
+207 RNCSELVSASLPSTL
-222 GNLNKMNI
+222 GNLNKMNS
-230 EDYDIRNYTGYINI
+230 ENYDIINYAGYKNIN
-244 DGTYDSDTDLSFPNY
+244 GAMDSN
-259 SNEYGCLAT
+259 SNISQPSYESSYGCLAT

-274 LKNVTL
+274 LKDVTL
-280 SEGIKL
+280 AEGIKL

-306 VTRVN
+306 LTRVN
-311 SAFMGCSGLT
+311 SAFIGCSGLT

-326 ETTVE
+326 ETVVE
-331 IGSLKGCTGLTTLSI
+331 IGSLADCTGLTTLSI
-346 PTNVNV
+346 PSNVNV
-352 NDFYCTDC
+352 NDFFCTNC
-360 SALTSVSFKGNVGT
+360 TALTSVNFKGNVGT
-374 RISSS
+374 RISSTS
-379 AFSGCAALASINI
+379 FSGCAALTSVNI
-392 PTAVN
+392 PTGVVT
-397 AIGTSSFDGCT
+397 IGNNSFDGC
-408 ALTKLAMPETLAS
+408 ASLAQLTMPEPLAT

-429 SGLTSLT
+429 SGLTGIT
-436 LYRNLTII
+436 FQRNLTII

-451 CKDLTSINFPA
+451 CKDLVSINFPA

-471 FNNCAKL
+471 FNDCVKL
-478 KDIVLPNGLIYIK
+478 KNIELPNGLIYIK
-491 DYAFNGCTA
+491 DYAFNGCA
-500 LGKVTIPG
+500 SLGKVTIPG

-568 IAFAANAA
+568 IAFAEGAT
-576 PEAISSFAFLNCDSL
+576 PEAISDYAFLNCDSL

-600 KEIGR
+600 KSLGT
-605 GAFYDCDTLQSITLP
+605 GAFYDCDTLKTVKLPTGITKIAKQAFYHCGFLQSITIPQSVTEIGAEAFAACSKLTAISLPSALTTIGIASFHSTGLTSITLP
-620 TSIKAI
+620 EGMTTIEP
-626 AGQTFHHCNSLK
+626 GTFGK
-638 SIKIPEGVTSIGYD
+638 SK
-652 AFAYCSKLTSISLPT
+652 
-667 TLTTLGDNCFR
+667 
-678 FSGLTSIALPE
+678 
-689 GITALP
+689 
-695 YGSFASTGLKS
+695 LKS
-706 IKLPKSLTE
+706 IKLSKSLKQITSNNE
-715 ILSPANT
+715 SYNLGSLPNEYYD
-722 NSFNIGYIYDT
+722 FRKYINM
-733 EYRNFQKSANFN
+733 YR
-745 YDQSGAFYSCT
+745 DDSGAFQNC
-756 KLESID
+756 KELESID
-762 FNGAALT
+762 LNGAVLT
-769 SLGHAIFNECD
+769 ILGSYTFNECD
-780 MLRNVNLST
+780 KLRSIDLSS
-789 TKLETI
+789 TKLEEI
-795 PRYAFYS
+795 PTSAFYS
-802 CDSLRTVTFPA
+802 CDNLRAITFPS
-813 TVKTIEYQAF
+813 TVKTIGQQAF
-823 YNSQSLET
+823 YYNLSLES
-831 LKMPAALSSIG
+831 LKMPAALTSIYN
-842 DNAFGYC
+842 NAFNEC

-860 SLTKISGWFRNIDSL
+860 SLTKIESWFSNVDSL
-875 RVVKLPATVIE
+875 RTVKLPSTVIE
-886 IEQQAFEY
+886 IGESAFAG

-923 FSATKLTTIKNWF
+923 LSATQFTTINNWF
-936 SENNKL
+936 ANNNKL

-952 TLEENAFSGCY
+952 TLGENAFNNCY
-963 IQEINFPANLTSI
+963 ITGINFPSSLTTISN
-976 GRNALNRCQI
+976 NALNYCQI

-995 TEIGEQAFRY
+995 TEIGNSAFRY

-1015 TITKINSGAF
+1015 TVTKINSNAF
-1025 YEAEIKSSLNITPNA
+1025 YDAEIRGSLNITPNA
-1040 ALAWGDGG
+1040 ALAWADG
-1048 YTPFRCSG
+1048 TPFRCYGS
-1056 NEYIS
+1056 EYITNE
-1061 DENGSYNRYYHLP
+1061 DGTSYNRYWHLP
-1074 DVHWNSAAEFP
+1074 DVYWNSAAEFP

-1098 ANGAVSSNNDIGYIF
+1098 ANGSVSNNNDIGYIF
-1113 YNGMTKRIDIAYT
+1113 YNGLTKRIDIAYT

-1293 VLNENNYYNTDEK
+1293 VLNENNSYYADDKT
-1306 NYPAGSVFI
+1306 YQRGSVFI
-1315 KNYSEHYS
+1315 KNYSERYS

>member
-7 FYALVCILFASICS
+7 FYALICILFASICS

-35 SGMISDS
+35 SGMINDS

-75 LKNASIVKGGDSY
+75 LKNANIVKGGDSY

-96 DDVIG
+96 DNVIG
-101 DYMFYAMTAME
+101 DYMFYAMTALE
-112 KIVMPKNVWAIGSW
+112 KIAMPKDVWAIGSW

-135 KTKVGGRPN
+135 KTKIGGYPN
-144 SYYSDYQNNDQFGCA
+144 NYDSYYNNNDQFGCA

-172 PSALI
+172 PSTLVYI
-177 YMGSKAFGNCVKL
+177 GSKAFGNCVKL

-207 RNCTELVSASLPSTL
+207 MNCAELISASLPSTL
-222 GNLNKMNI
+222 GNPNKMDI
-230 EDYDIRNYTGYINI
+230 EDWQIRDYAGYNNINGAQDRDYDT
-244 DGTYDSDTDLSFPNY
+244 SSA
-259 SNEYGCLAT
+259 EYYAHRGCLAT

-280 SEGIKL
+280 AEGIKL
-286 LMNRMFLNCTAL
+286 LMNRMFAKCT
-298 TSITLPST
+298 
-306 VTRVN
+306 
-311 SAFMGCSGLT
+311 
-321 EITFP
+321 
-326 ETTVE
+326 
-331 IGSLKGCTGLTTLSI
+331 
-346 PTNVNV
+346 
-352 NDFYCTDC
+352 
-360 SALTSVSFKGNVGT
+360 
-374 RISSS
+374 
-379 AFSGCAALASINI
+379 
-392 PTAVN
+392 
-397 AIGTSSFDGCT
+397 
-408 ALTKLAMPETLAS
+408 
-421 IGEYAFRN
+421 
-429 SGLTSLT
+429 
-436 LYRNLTII
+436 
-444 GKYAFDG
+444 
-451 CKDLTSINFPA
+451 
-462 NVTEIKEYT
+462 
-471 FNNCAKL
+471 
-478 KDIVLPNGLIYIK
+478 
-491 DYAFNGCTA
+491 
-500 LGKVTIPG
+500 
-508 GVQNISPGAFK
+508 
-519 NSGLTEVILKE
+519 
-530 GVMSLSNN
+530 
-538 SFDGCLLLKKVTF
+538 
-551 PTTMKTIGGF
+551 
-561 SNTGIKE
+561 
-568 IAFAANAA
+568 
-576 PEAISSFAFLNCDSL
+576 
-591 STITLPNSI
+591 
-600 KEIGR
+600 
-605 GAFYDCDTLQSITLP
+605 
-620 TSIKAI
+620 
-626 AGQTFHHCNSLK
+626 
-638 SIKIPEGVTSIGYD
+638 
-652 AFAYCSKLTSISLPT
+652 KLTSISLPT
-667 TLTTLGDNCFR
+667 TLITLGDNCFR

-695 YGSFASTGLKS
+695 YGCFASTKLTN

-722 NSFNIGYIYDT
+722 NSFNIGYIYNT

-769 SLGHAIFNECD
+769 SLGYAIFNECD

-823 YNSQSLET
+823 YNDQSLES

-849 KKIRSIDLSAT
+849 KKIRSIDFSAT
-860 SLTKISGWFRNIDSL
+860 SLTKIDSWFSNVDSL
-875 RVVKLPATVIE
+875 RTVKLPSTVTE
-886 IEQQAFEY
+886 IGESAFRN

-915 GNRLKTVD
+915 SNRLKTVD
-923 FSATKLTTIKNWF
+923 LSATKFTTINNWF
-936 SENNKL
+936 ANNNKL
-942 RTVKLPETVT
+942 RTVKLPETVAS
-952 TLEENAFSGCY
+952 LGEGAFDNCY
-963 IQEINFPANLTSI
+963 IEEINFPAALTTI
-976 GRNALNRCQI
+976 GARSLRYCRI

-995 TEIGEQAFRY
+995 TEIGQNAFYY

-1025 YEAEIKSSLNITPNA
+1025 YEAEIRGSLNITPNA

-1048 YTPFRCSG
+1048 YTPFRCYG
-1056 NEYIS
+1056 NEYITNE
-1061 DENGSYNRYYHLP
+1061 DGTSYNRYYHLP
-1074 DVHWNSAAEFP
+1074 DVYWNSAAEFP

-1113 YNGMTKRIDIAYT
+1113 YNGLTKRIDIAYT

-1140 KTQMINYRKYFSTTS
+1140 KTQMINYRKHFSTNS

-1211 GTDGNYKAATEIKA
+1211 GTDGKYKAATEIKA

-1232 MPNNDKY
+1232 MPNNEKY

-1323 SDPAVYPFEAYL
+1323 NPAVYPFEAYL

-1350 YSIGGSDGTITGIED
+1350 YSIGGGDGTITGIED

>member
-7 FYALVCILFASICS
+7 FYACICMLLIGIGS
-21 LQAKVVTLTEAGTL
+21 LQAKEVTLTEAGTL
-35 SGMISDS
+35 SGMISNE
-42 ELASLTELTVN
+42 ELNSLTELTVN
-53 GPINGSDI
+53 GPVNGSDI
-61 KIIRAMGGTLKTLD
+61 KIIRAMGGTLKTLNM
-75 LKNASIVKGGDSY
+75 KNARIVEGGDSY
-88 YLTNYFTQ
+88 YLTDKFTQ
-96 DDVIG
+96 NDVIG

-112 KIVMPKNVWAIGSW
+112 KIVMPKDVWTIGSW
-126 NSDNPWNAE
+126 NNNNPWNAD
-135 KTKVGGRPN
+135 KTKLSGHPASYN
-144 SYYSDYQNNDQFGCA
+144 SSYNNNDNFGCA

-164 VNLKEIEF
+164 VNLREIEF
-172 PSALI
+172 PTTLVYI
-177 YMGSKAFGNCVKL
+177 CSKAFGNCVKL
-190 TSITI
+190 TSVTI
-195 PEGVELMGNSVF
+195 PEGVELLGNSIF
-207 RNCTELVSASLPSTL
+207 RNCSELVSASLPSTL
-222 GNLNKMNI
+222 GNLNKMNS
-230 EDYDIRNYTGYINI
+230 ENYDIINYAGYKNIN
-244 DGTYDSDTDLSFPNY
+244 GAMDSN
-259 SNEYGCLAT
+259 SNISQPSYESSYGCLAT

-274 LKNVTL
+274 LKDVTL
-280 SEGIKL
+280 AEGIKL

-306 VTRVN
+306 LARVN
-311 SAFMGCSGLT
+311 SAFIGCSGLT

-326 ETTVE
+326 ETVVE
-331 IGSLKGCTGLTTLSI
+331 IGSLADCTGLTTLSI
-346 PTNVNV
+346 PSNVNV
-352 NDFYCTDC
+352 NDFFCTNC
-360 SALTSVSFKGNVGT
+360 TALTSVNFKGNVGT
-374 RISSS
+374 RISSTS
-379 AFSGCAALASINI
+379 FSGCAALTSVNI
-392 PTAVN
+392 PTGVVT
-397 AIGTSSFDGCT
+397 IGNNSFDGC
-408 ALTKLAMPETLAS
+408 ASLAQLTMPEPLAT

-429 SGLTSLT
+429 SGLTGIT
-436 LYRNLTII
+436 FQRNLTII

-451 CKDLTSINFPA
+451 CKDLVSINFPA

-471 FNNCAKL
+471 FNDCVKL
-478 KDIVLPNGLIYIK
+478 KNIELPNGLIYIK
-491 DYAFNGCTA
+491 DYAFNGCA
-500 LGKVTIPG
+500 SLGKVTIPG

-538 SFDGCLLLKKVTF
+538 SFNGCLLLKKVTF

-568 IAFAANAA
+568 IAFAEGAT
-576 PEAISSFAFLNCDSL
+576 PEAISDYAFLNCDSL

-600 KEIGR
+600 KSLGT
-605 GAFYDCDTLQSITLP
+605 GAFYDCDTLKTVKLPTGITKIAKQAFYHCGFLQSITIPQNVTEIGAEAFAACSKLTTISLPSALTTIGIASFHSTGLTSITLP
-620 TSIKAI
+620 EGMTTIEP
-626 AGQTFHHCNSLK
+626 GTFGK
-638 SIKIPEGVTSIGYD
+638 SK
-652 AFAYCSKLTSISLPT
+652 
-667 TLTTLGDNCFR
+667 
-678 FSGLTSIALPE
+678 
-689 GITALP
+689 
-695 YGSFASTGLKS
+695 LKS
-706 IKLPKSLTE
+706 IKLSKSLKQITSNNE
-715 ILSPANT
+715 SYNLGSLPNEYYD
-722 NSFNIGYIYDT
+722 FRKYINM
-733 EYRNFQKSANFN
+733 YR
-745 YDQSGAFYSCT
+745 DDSGAFQNC
-756 KLESID
+756 KELESID
-762 FNGAALT
+762 LNGAVLT
-769 SLGHAIFNECD
+769 ILGSYTFNECD
-780 MLRNVNLST
+780 KLRSIDLSS
-789 TKLETI
+789 TKLEEI
-795 PRYAFYS
+795 PTSAFYS
-802 CDSLRTVTFPA
+802 CDSLRAITFPS
-813 TVKTIEYQAF
+813 TVKTIGQQAF
-823 YNSQSLET
+823 YYNLSLES
-831 LKMPAALSSIG
+831 LKMPAALTSIYN
-842 DNAFGYC
+842 NAFNKC

-860 SLTKISGWFRNIDSL
+860 SLTKIESWFSNVDSL
-875 RVVKLPATVIE
+875 RTVKLPSTVIE
-886 IEQQAFEY
+886 IGESAFAG

-923 FSATKLTTIKNWF
+923 LSATQFTTINNWF
-936 SENNKL
+936 ANNNKL

-952 TLEENAFSGCY
+952 TLGENAFNNCY
-963 IQEINFPANLTSI
+963 ITGINFPSSLTTISN
-976 GRNALNRCQI
+976 NALNYCQI

-995 TEIGEQAFRY
+995 TEIGNSAFRY

-1015 TITKINSGAF
+1015 TVTKINSNAF
-1025 YEAEIKSSLNITPNA
+1025 YDAEIRGSLNITPNA
-1040 ALAWGDGG
+1040 ALAWADG
-1048 YTPFRCSG
+1048 TPFRCYGS
-1056 NEYIS
+1056 EYITNE
-1061 DENGSYNRYYHLP
+1061 DGTSYNRYWHLP
-1074 DVHWNSAAEFP
+1074 DVYWNSAAEFP

-1098 ANGAVSSNNDIGYIF
+1098 ANGSVSNNNDIGYIF
-1113 YNGMTKRIDIAYT
+1113 YNGLTKRIDIAYT

-1293 VLNENNYYNTDEK
+1293 VLNENNSYYADDKT
-1306 NYPAGSVFI
+1306 YQRGSVFI
-1315 KNYSEHYS
+1315 KNYSERYS

>member
-7 FYALVCILFASICS
+7 FYACICMLLIGIGS
-21 LQAKVVTLTEAGTL
+21 LQAKEVTLTEAGTL
-35 SGMISDS
+35 SGMISNE
-42 ELASLTELTVN
+42 ELNSLTELTVN
-53 GPINGSDI
+53 GPVNGSDI
-61 KIIRAMGGTLKTLD
+61 KIIRAMGGTLKTLNM
-75 LKNASIVKGGDSY
+75 KNARIVEGGDSY
-88 YLTNYFTQ
+88 YLTDKFTQ
-96 DDVIG
+96 NDVIG

-112 KIVMPKNVWAIGSW
+112 KIVMPKDVWTIGSW
-126 NSDNPWNAE
+126 NNNNPWNAD
-135 KTKVGGRPN
+135 KTKLSGHPASYN
-144 SYYSDYQNNDQFGCA
+144 SSYNNNDNFGCA

-164 VNLKEIEF
+164 VNLREIEF
-172 PSALI
+172 PTTLVYI
-177 YMGSKAFGNCVKL
+177 CSKAFGNCVKL
-190 TSITI
+190 TSVTI
-195 PEGVELMGNSVF
+195 PEGVELLGNSIF
-207 RNCTELVSASLPSTL
+207 RNCSELVSASLPSTL
-222 GNLNKMNI
+222 GNLNKMNS
-230 EDYDIRNYTGYINI
+230 ENYDIINYAGYKNIN
-244 DGTYDSDTDLSFPNY
+244 GAMDSN
-259 SNEYGCLAT
+259 SNISQPSYESSYGCLAT

-274 LKNVTL
+274 LKDVTL
-280 SEGIKL
+280 AEGIKL

-306 VTRVN
+306 LARVN
-311 SAFMGCSGLT
+311 SAFIGCSGLT

-326 ETTVE
+326 ETVVE
-331 IGSLKGCTGLTTLSI
+331 IGSLADCTGLTTLSI
-346 PTNVNV
+346 PSNVNV
-352 NDFYCTDC
+352 NDFFCTNC
-360 SALTSVSFKGNVGT
+360 TALTSVNFKGNVGT
-374 RISSS
+374 RISSTS
-379 AFSGCAALASINI
+379 FSGCAALTSVNI
-392 PTAVN
+392 PTGVVT
-397 AIGTSSFDGCT
+397 IGNNSFDGC
-408 ALTKLAMPETLAS
+408 ASLAQLTMPEPLAT

-429 SGLTSLT
+429 SGLTGIT
-436 LYRNLTII
+436 FQRNLTII

-451 CKDLTSINFPA
+451 CKDLVSINFPA

-471 FNNCAKL
+471 FNDCVKL
-478 KDIVLPNGLIYIK
+478 KNIELPNGLIYIK
-491 DYAFNGCTA
+491 DYAFNGCA
-500 LGKVTIPG
+500 SLGKVTIPG

-568 IAFAANAA
+568 IAFAEGAT
-576 PEAISSFAFLNCDSL
+576 PEAISDYAFLNCDSL

-600 KEIGR
+600 KSLGT
-605 GAFYDCDTLQSITLP
+605 GAFYDCDTLKTVKLPTGITKIAKQAFYHCGFLQSITIPQNVTEIGAEAFAACSKLTTISLPSALTTIGIASFHSTGLTSITLP
-620 TSIKAI
+620 EGMTTIEP
-626 AGQTFHHCNSLK
+626 GTFGK
-638 SIKIPEGVTSIGYD
+638 SK
-652 AFAYCSKLTSISLPT
+652 
-667 TLTTLGDNCFR
+667 
-678 FSGLTSIALPE
+678 
-689 GITALP
+689 
-695 YGSFASTGLKS
+695 LKS
-706 IKLPKSLTE
+706 IKLSKSLKQITSNNE
-715 ILSPANT
+715 SYNLGSLPNEYYD
-722 NSFNIGYIYDT
+722 FRKYINM
-733 EYRNFQKSANFN
+733 YR
-745 YDQSGAFYSCT
+745 DDSGAFQNC
-756 KLESID
+756 KELESID
-762 FNGAALT
+762 LNGAVLT
-769 SLGHAIFNECD
+769 ILGSYTFNECD
-780 MLRNVNLST
+780 KLRSIDLSS
-789 TKLETI
+789 TKLEEI
-795 PRYAFYS
+795 PTSAFYS
-802 CDSLRTVTFPA
+802 CDSLRAITFPS
-813 TVKTIEYQAF
+813 TVKTIGQQAF
-823 YNSQSLET
+823 YYNLSLES
-831 LKMPAALSSIG
+831 LKMPAALTSIYN
-842 DNAFGYC
+842 NAFNEC

-860 SLTKISGWFRNIDSL
+860 SLTKIESWFSNVDSL
-875 RVVKLPATVIE
+875 RTVKLPSTVIE
-886 IEQQAFEY
+886 IGESAFAG

-923 FSATKLTTIKNWF
+923 LSATQFTTINNWF
-936 SENNKL
+936 ANNNKL

-952 TLEENAFSGCY
+952 TLGENAFNNCY
-963 IQEINFPANLTSI
+963 ITGINFPSSLTTISN
-976 GRNALNRCQI
+976 NALNYCQI

-995 TEIGEQAFRY
+995 TEIGNSAFRY

-1015 TITKINSGAF
+1015 TVTKINSNAF
-1025 YEAEIKSSLNITPNA
+1025 YDAEIRGSLNITPNA
-1040 ALAWGDGG
+1040 ALAWADG
-1048 YTPFRCSG
+1048 TPFRCYGS
-1056 NEYIS
+1056 EYITNE
-1061 DENGSYNRYYHLP
+1061 DGTSYNRYWHLP
-1074 DVHWNSAAEFP
+1074 DVYWNSAAEFP
-1085 RDKFGQIDNLYLP
+1085 IDKFGQIDNLYLP
-1098 ANGAVSSNNDIGYIF
+1098 ANGSVSNNNDIGYIF
-1113 YNGMTKRIDIAYT
+1113 YNGLTKRIDIAYT

-1293 VLNENNYYNTDEK
+1293 VLNENNSYYADDKT
-1306 NYPAGSVFI
+1306 YQRGSVFI
-1315 KNYSEHYS
+1315 KNYSERYS

>member
-7 FYALVCILFASICS
+7 FYACICMLLIGIGS
-21 LQAKVVTLTEAGTL
+21 LQAKEVTLTEAGTL
-35 SGMISDS
+35 SGMISNE
-42 ELASLTELTVN
+42 ELNSLTELTVN
-53 GPINGSDI
+53 GPVNGSDI
-61 KIIRAMGGTLKTLD
+61 KIIRAMGGTLKTLNM
-75 LKNASIVKGGDSY
+75 KNARIVEGGDSY
-88 YLTNYFTQ
+88 YLTDKFTQ
-96 DDVIG
+96 NDVIG

-112 KIVMPKNVWAIGSW
+112 KIVMPKDVWTIGSW
-126 NSDNPWNAE
+126 NNNNPWNAD
-135 KTKVGGRPN
+135 KTKLSGHPASYN
-144 SYYSDYQNNDQFGCA
+144 SSYNNNDNFGCA

-164 VNLKEIEF
+164 VNLREIEF
-172 PSALI
+172 PTTLVYI
-177 YMGSKAFGNCVKL
+177 CSKAFGNCVKL
-190 TSITI
+190 TSVTI
-195 PEGVELMGNSVF
+195 PEGVELLGNSIF
-207 RNCTELVSASLPSTL
+207 RNCSELVSASLPSTL
-222 GNLNKMNI
+222 GNLNKMNS
-230 EDYDIRNYTGYINI
+230 ENYDIINYAGYKNIN
-244 DGTYDSDTDLSFPNY
+244 GAMDSN
-259 SNEYGCLAT
+259 SNISQPSYESSYGCLAT

-274 LKNVTL
+274 LKDVTL
-280 SEGIKL
+280 AEGIKL

-306 VTRVN
+306 LTRVN
-311 SAFMGCSGLT
+311 SAFIGCSGLT

-326 ETTVE
+326 ETVVE
-331 IGSLKGCTGLTTLSI
+331 IGSLADCTGLTTLSI
-346 PTNVNV
+346 PSNVNV
-352 NDFYCTDC
+352 NDFFCTNC
-360 SALTSVSFKGNVGT
+360 TALTSVNFKGNVGT
-374 RISSS
+374 RISSTS
-379 AFSGCAALASINI
+379 FSGCAALTSVNI
-392 PTAVN
+392 PTGVVT
-397 AIGTSSFDGCT
+397 IGNNSFDGC
-408 ALTKLAMPETLAS
+408 ASLAQLTMPEPLAT

-429 SGLTSLT
+429 SGLTGIT
-436 LYRNLTII
+436 FQRNLTII

-451 CKDLTSINFPA
+451 CKDLVSINFPA

-471 FNNCAKL
+471 FNDCVKL
-478 KDIVLPNGLIYIK
+478 KNIELPNGLIYIK
-491 DYAFNGCTA
+491 DYAFNGCA
-500 LGKVTIPG
+500 SLGKVTIPG

-530 GVMSLSNN
+530 GMMSLSNN

-568 IAFAANAA
+568 IAFAEGAT
-576 PEAISSFAFLNCDSL
+576 PEAISDYAFLNCDSL

-600 KEIGR
+600 KSLGT
-605 GAFYDCDTLQSITLP
+605 GAFYDCDTLKTVKLPTGITKIAKQAFYHCGFLQSITIPQSVTEIGAEAFAACSKLTAISLPSALTTIGIASFHSTGLTSITLP
-620 TSIKAI
+620 EGMTTIEP
-626 AGQTFHHCNSLK
+626 GTFGK
-638 SIKIPEGVTSIGYD
+638 SK
-652 AFAYCSKLTSISLPT
+652 
-667 TLTTLGDNCFR
+667 
-678 FSGLTSIALPE
+678 
-689 GITALP
+689 
-695 YGSFASTGLKS
+695 LKS
-706 IKLPKSLTE
+706 IKLSKSLKQITSNNE
-715 ILSPANT
+715 SYNLGSLPNEYYD
-722 NSFNIGYIYDT
+722 FRKYINM
-733 EYRNFQKSANFN
+733 YR
-745 YDQSGAFYSCT
+745 DDSGAFQNC
-756 KLESID
+756 KELESID
-762 FNGAALT
+762 LNGAVLT
-769 SLGHAIFNECD
+769 ILGSYTFNECD
-780 MLRNVNLST
+780 KLRSIDLSS
-789 TKLETI
+789 TKLEEI
-795 PRYAFYS
+795 PTSAFYS
-802 CDSLRTVTFPA
+802 CDSLRAITFPS
-813 TVKTIEYQAF
+813 TVKTIGQQAF
-823 YNSQSLET
+823 YYNLSLES
-831 LKMPAALSSIG
+831 LKMPAALTSIYN
-842 DNAFGYC
+842 NAFNEC

-860 SLTKISGWFRNIDSL
+860 SLTKIESWFSNVDSL
-875 RVVKLPATVIE
+875 RTVKLPSTVIE
-886 IEQQAFEY
+886 IGESAFAG

-923 FSATKLTTIKNWF
+923 LSATQFTTINNWF
-936 SENNKL
+936 ANNNKL

-952 TLEENAFSGCY
+952 TLGENAFNNCY
-963 IQEINFPANLTSI
+963 ITGINFPSSLTTISN
-976 GRNALNRCQI
+976 NALNYCQI

-995 TEIGEQAFRY
+995 TEIGNSAFRY

-1015 TITKINSGAF
+1015 TVTKINSNAF
-1025 YEAEIKSSLNITPNA
+1025 YDAEIRGSLNITPNA
-1040 ALAWGDGG
+1040 ALAWADG
-1048 YTPFRCSG
+1048 TPFRCYGS
-1056 NEYIS
+1056 EYITNE
-1061 DENGSYNRYYHLP
+1061 DGTSYNRYWHLP
-1074 DVHWNSAAEFP
+1074 DVYWNSAAEFP

-1098 ANGAVSSNNDIGYIF
+1098 ANGSVSNNNDIGYIF
-1113 YNGMTKRIDIAYT
+1113 YNGLTKRIDIAYT

-1293 VLNENNYYNTDEK
+1293 VLNENNSYYADDKT
-1306 NYPAGSVFI
+1306 YQRGSVFI
-1315 KNYSEHYS
+1315 KNYSERYS

>member
-7 FYALVCILFASICS
+7 FYACICMLLIGIGS
-21 LQAKVVTLTEAGTL
+21 LQAKEVTLTEAGTL
-35 SGMISDS
+35 SGMISNE
-42 ELASLTELTVN
+42 ELNSLTELTVN
-53 GPINGSDI
+53 GPVNGSDI
-61 KIIRAMGGTLKTLD
+61 KIIRAMGGTLKTLNM
-75 LKNASIVKGGDSY
+75 KNARIVEGGDSY
-88 YLTNYFTQ
+88 YLTDKFTQ
-96 DDVIG
+96 NDVIG

-112 KIVMPKNVWAIGSW
+112 KIVMPKDVWTIGSW
-126 NSDNPWNAE
+126 NNNNPWNAD
-135 KTKVGGRPN
+135 KTKLSGHPASYN
-144 SYYSDYQNNDQFGCA
+144 SSYNNNDNFGCA

-164 VNLKEIEF
+164 VNLREIEF
-172 PSALI
+172 PTTLVYI
-177 YMGSKAFGNCVKL
+177 CSKAFGNCVKL
-190 TSITI
+190 TSVTI
-195 PEGVELMGNSVF
+195 PEGVELLGNSIF
-207 RNCTELVSASLPSTL
+207 RNCSELVSASLPSTL
-222 GNLNKMNI
+222 GNLNKMNS
-230 EDYDIRNYTGYINI
+230 ENYDIINYAGYKNIN
-244 DGTYDSDTDLSFPNY
+244 GAMDSN
-259 SNEYGCLAT
+259 SNISQPSYESSYGCLAT

-274 LKNVTL
+274 LKDVTL
-280 SEGIKL
+280 AEGIKL

-306 VTRVN
+306 LARVN
-311 SAFMGCSGLT
+311 SAFIGCSGLT

-326 ETTVE
+326 ETVVE
-331 IGSLKGCTGLTTLSI
+331 IGSLADCTGLTTLSI
-346 PTNVNV
+346 PSNVNV
-352 NDFYCTDC
+352 NDFFCTNC
-360 SALTSVSFKGNVGT
+360 TALTSVNFKGNVGT
-374 RISSS
+374 RISSTS
-379 AFSGCAALASINI
+379 FSGCAALTSVNI
-392 PTAVN
+392 PTGVVT
-397 AIGTSSFDGCT
+397 IGNNSFDGC
-408 ALTKLAMPETLAS
+408 ASLAQLTMPEPLAT

-429 SGLTSLT
+429 SGLTGIT
-436 LYRNLTII
+436 FQRNLTII

-451 CKDLTSINFPA
+451 CKDLVSINFPA

-471 FNNCAKL
+471 FNDCVKL
-478 KDIVLPNGLIYIK
+478 KNIELPNGLIYIK
-491 DYAFNGCTA
+491 DYAFNGCA
-500 LGKVTIPG
+500 SLGKVTIPG

-568 IAFAANAA
+568 IAFAEGAT
-576 PEAISSFAFLNCDSL
+576 PEAISDYAFLNCDSL

-600 KEIGR
+600 KSLGT
-605 GAFYDCDTLQSITLP
+605 GAFLYCDTLKTVKLPTGITKIAKQAFYHCGFLQSIT
-620 TSIKAI
+620 
-626 AGQTFHHCNSLK
+626 
-638 SIKIPEGVTSIGYD
+638 IPQNVTEIGAE
-652 AFAYCSKLTSISLPT
+652 AFAACSKLTTISLPSA
-667 TLTTLGDNCFR
+667 LTTIGIASFH
-678 FSGLTSIALPE
+678 STGLTSITLPE
-689 GITALP
+689 GMTTIEPGTF
-695 YGSFASTGLKS
+695 GKSKLKS
-706 IKLPKSLTE
+706 IKLSKSLKQITSNNE
-715 ILSPANT
+715 SYNLGSLPNEYYD
-722 NSFNIGYIYDT
+722 FRKYINM
-733 EYRNFQKSANFN
+733 YR
-745 YDQSGAFYSCT
+745 DDSGAFQNC
-756 KLESID
+756 KELESID
-762 FNGAALT
+762 LNGAVLT
-769 SLGHAIFNECD
+769 ILGSYTFNECD
-780 MLRNVNLST
+780 KLRSIDLSS
-789 TKLETI
+789 TKLEEI
-795 PRYAFYS
+795 PTSAFYS
-802 CDSLRTVTFPA
+802 CDSLRAITFPS
-813 TVKTIEYQAF
+813 TVKTIGQQAF
-823 YNSQSLET
+823 YYNLSLES
-831 LKMPAALSSIG
+831 LKMPAALTSIYN
-842 DNAFGYC
+842 NAFNEC

-860 SLTKISGWFRNIDSL
+860 SLTKIESWFSNVDSL
-875 RVVKLPATVIE
+875 RTVKLPSTVIE
-886 IEQQAFEY
+886 IGESAFAG

-923 FSATKLTTIKNWF
+923 LSATQFTTINNWF
-936 SENNKL
+936 ANNNKL

-952 TLEENAFSGCY
+952 TLGENAFNNCY
-963 IQEINFPANLTSI
+963 ITGINFPSSLTTISN
-976 GRNALNRCQI
+976 NALNYCQI

-995 TEIGEQAFRY
+995 TEIGNSAFRY

-1015 TITKINSGAF
+1015 TVTKINSNAF
-1025 YEAEIKSSLNITPNA
+1025 YDAEIRGSLNITPNA
-1040 ALAWGDGG
+1040 ALAWADG
-1048 YTPFRCSG
+1048 TPFRCYGS
-1056 NEYIS
+1056 EYITNE
-1061 DENGSYNRYYHLP
+1061 DGTSYNRYWHLP
-1074 DVHWNSAAEFP
+1074 DVYWNSAAEFP

-1098 ANGAVSSNNDIGYIF
+1098 ANGSVSNNNDIGYIF
-1113 YNGMTKRIDIAYT
+1113 YNGLTKRIDIAYT

-1293 VLNENNYYNTDEK
+1293 VLNENNSYYADDKT
-1306 NYPAGSVFI
+1306 YQRGSVFI
-1315 KNYSEHYS
+1315 KNYSERYS

>member
-7 FYALVCILFASICS
+7 FYACICMLLIGIGS
-21 LQAKVVTLTEAGTL
+21 LQAKEVTLTEAGTL
-35 SGMISDS
+35 SGMISNE
-42 ELASLTELTVN
+42 ELNSLTELTVN
-53 GPINGSDI
+53 GPVNGSDI
-61 KIIRAMGGTLKTLD
+61 KIIRAMGGTLKTLNM
-75 LKNASIVKGGDSY
+75 KNARIVEGGDSY
-88 YLTNYFTQ
+88 YLTDKFTQ
-96 DDVIG
+96 NDVIG

-112 KIVMPKNVWAIGSW
+112 KIVMPKDVWTIGSW
-126 NSDNPWNAE
+126 NNNNPWNAD
-135 KTKVGGRPN
+135 KTKLSGHPASYN
-144 SYYSDYQNNDQFGCA
+144 SSYNNNDNFGCA

-164 VNLKEIEF
+164 VNLREIEF
-172 PSALI
+172 PTTLVYI
-177 YMGSKAFGNCVKL
+177 CSKAFGNCVKL
-190 TSITI
+190 TSVTI
-195 PEGVELMGNSVF
+195 PEGVELLGNSIF
-207 RNCTELVSASLPSTL
+207 RNCSELVSASLPSTL
-222 GNLNKMNI
+222 GNLNKMNS
-230 EDYDIRNYTGYINI
+230 ENYDIINYAGYKNIN
-244 DGTYDSDTDLSFPNY
+244 GAMDSN
-259 SNEYGCLAT
+259 SNISQPSYESSYGCLAT

-274 LKNVTL
+274 LKDVTL
-280 SEGIKL
+280 AEGIKL

-306 VTRVN
+306 LARVN
-311 SAFMGCSGLT
+311 SAFIGCSGLT

-326 ETTVE
+326 ETVVE
-331 IGSLKGCTGLTTLSI
+331 IGSLADCTGLTTLSI
-346 PTNVNV
+346 PSNVNV
-352 NDFYCTDC
+352 NDFFCTNC
-360 SALTSVSFKGNVGT
+360 TALTSVNFKGNVGT
-374 RISSS
+374 RISSTS
-379 AFSGCAALASINI
+379 FSGCAALTSVNI
-392 PTAVN
+392 PTGVVT
-397 AIGTSSFDGCT
+397 IGNNSFDGC
-408 ALTKLAMPETLAS
+408 ASLAQLTMPEPLAT

-429 SGLTSLT
+429 SGLTGIT
-436 LYRNLTII
+436 FQRNLTII

-451 CKDLTSINFPA
+451 CKDLVSINFPA

-471 FNNCAKL
+471 FNDCVKL
-478 KDIVLPNGLIYIK
+478 KNIELPNGLIYIK
-491 DYAFNGCTA
+491 DYAFNGCA
-500 LGKVTIPG
+500 SLGKVTIPG

-568 IAFAANAA
+568 IAFAEGAT
-576 PEAISSFAFLNCDSL
+576 PEAISDYAFLNCDSL

-600 KEIGR
+600 KSLGT
-605 GAFYDCDTLQSITLP
+605 GAFYDCDTLKTVKLPTGITKIAKQAFYHCGFLQSITIPQNVTEIGAEAFAACSKLTTISLPSALTTIGIASFHSTGLTSITLP
-620 TSIKAI
+620 EGMTTIEP
-626 AGQTFHHCNSLK
+626 GTFGK
-638 SIKIPEGVTSIGYD
+638 SK
-652 AFAYCSKLTSISLPT
+652 
-667 TLTTLGDNCFR
+667 
-678 FSGLTSIALPE
+678 
-689 GITALP
+689 
-695 YGSFASTGLKS
+695 LKS
-706 IKLPKSLTE
+706 IKLSKSLKQITSNNE
-715 ILSPANT
+715 SYNLGSLPNEYYD
-722 NSFNIGYIYDT
+722 FRKYINM
-733 EYRNFQKSANFN
+733 YR
-745 YDQSGAFYSCT
+745 DDSGAFQNC
-756 KLESID
+756 KELESID
-762 FNGAALT
+762 LNGAVLT
-769 SLGHAIFNECD
+769 ILGSYTFNECD
-780 MLRNVNLST
+780 KLRSIDLSS
-789 TKLETI
+789 TKLEEI
-795 PRYAFYS
+795 PTSAFYS
-802 CDSLRTVTFPA
+802 CDSLRAITFPS
-813 TVKTIEYQAF
+813 TVKTIGQQAF
-823 YNSQSLET
+823 YYNLSLES
-831 LKMPAALSSIG
+831 LKMPAALTSIYN
-842 DNAFGYC
+842 NAFNEC

-860 SLTKISGWFRNIDSL
+860 SLTKIESWFSNVDSL
-875 RVVKLPATVIE
+875 RTVKLPSTVIE
-886 IEQQAFEY
+886 IGESAFAG

-923 FSATKLTTIKNWF
+923 LSATQFTTINNWF
-936 SENNKL
+936 ANNNKL

-952 TLEENAFSGCY
+952 TLGENAFNNCY
-963 IQEINFPANLTSI
+963 ITGINFPSSLTTISN
-976 GRNALNRCQI
+976 NALNYCQI

-995 TEIGEQAFRY
+995 TEIGNSAFRY

-1015 TITKINSGAF
+1015 TVTKINSNAF
-1025 YEAEIKSSLNITPNA
+1025 YDAEIRGSLNITPNA
-1040 ALAWGDGG
+1040 ALAWADG
-1048 YTPFRCSG
+1048 TPFRCYGS
-1056 NEYIS
+1056 EYITNE
-1061 DENGSYNRYYHLP
+1061 DGTSYNRYWHLP
-1074 DVHWNSAAEFP
+1074 DVYWNSAAEFP

-1098 ANGAVSSNNDIGYIF
+1098 ANGSVSNNNDIGYIF
-1113 YNGMTKRIDIAYT
+1113 YNGLTKRIDIAYT

-1293 VLNENNYYNTDEK
+1293 VLNENNSYYADDKT
-1306 NYPAGSVFI
+1306 YQRGSVFI
-1315 KNYSEHYS
+1315 KNYSERYS

-1383 LYINTNADRT
+1383 LYINTNAART

>member
-7 FYALVCILFASICS
+7 FYACICMLLIGIGS
-21 LQAKVVTLTEAGTL
+21 LQAKEVTLTEAGTL
-35 SGMISDS
+35 SGMISNE
-42 ELASLTELTVN
+42 ELNSLTELTVN
-53 GPINGSDI
+53 GPVNGSDI
-61 KIIRAMGGTLKTLD
+61 KIIRAMGGTLKTLNM
-75 LKNASIVKGGDSY
+75 KNARIVEGGDSY
-88 YLTNYFTQ
+88 YLTDKFTQ
-96 DDVIG
+96 NDVIG

-112 KIVMPKNVWAIGSW
+112 KIVMPKDVWTIGSW
-126 NSDNPWNAE
+126 NNNNPWNAD
-135 KTKVGGRPN
+135 KTKLSGHPASYN
-144 SYYSDYQNNDQFGCA
+144 SSYNNNDNFGCA

-164 VNLKEIEF
+164 VNLREIEF
-172 PSALI
+172 PTTLVYI
-177 YMGSKAFGNCVKL
+177 CSKAFGNCVKL
-190 TSITI
+190 TSVTI
-195 PEGVELMGNSVF
+195 PEGVELLGNSIF
-207 RNCTELVSASLPSTL
+207 RNCSELVSASLPSTL
-222 GNLNKMNI
+222 GNLNKMNS
-230 EDYDIRNYTGYINI
+230 ENYDIINYAGYKNIN
-244 DGTYDSDTDLSFPNY
+244 GAMDSN
-259 SNEYGCLAT
+259 SNISQPSYESSYGCLAT

-274 LKNVTL
+274 LKDVTL
-280 SEGIKL
+280 AEGIKL

-306 VTRVN
+306 LARVN
-311 SAFMGCSGLT
+311 SAFIGCSGLT

-326 ETTVE
+326 ETVVE
-331 IGSLKGCTGLTTLSI
+331 IGSLADCTGLTTLSI
-346 PTNVNV
+346 PSNVNV
-352 NDFYCTDC
+352 NDFFCTNC
-360 SALTSVSFKGNVGT
+360 TALTSVNFKGNVGT
-374 RISSS
+374 RISSTS
-379 AFSGCAALASINI
+379 FSGCAALTSVNI
-392 PTAVN
+392 PTGVVT
-397 AIGTSSFDGCT
+397 IGNNSFDGC
-408 ALTKLAMPETLAS
+408 ASLAQLTMPEPLAT

-429 SGLTSLT
+429 SGLTGIT
-436 LYRNLTII
+436 FQRNLTII

-451 CKDLTSINFPA
+451 CKDLVSINFPA

-471 FNNCAKL
+471 FNDCVKL
-478 KDIVLPNGLIYIK
+478 KNIELPNGLIYIK
-491 DYAFNGCTA
+491 DYAFNGCA
-500 LGKVTIPG
+500 SLGKVTIPG

-568 IAFAANAA
+568 IAFAEGAT
-576 PEAISSFAFLNCDSL
+576 PEAISDYAFLNCDSL

-600 KEIGR
+600 KSLGT
-605 GAFYDCDTLQSITLP
+605 GAFYDCDTLKTVKLPTGITKIAKQAFYHCGFLQSITIPQSVTEIGAEAFAACSKLTAISLPSALTTIGIASFHSTGLTSITLP
-620 TSIKAI
+620 EGMTTIEP
-626 AGQTFHHCNSLK
+626 GTFGK
-638 SIKIPEGVTSIGYD
+638 SK
-652 AFAYCSKLTSISLPT
+652 
-667 TLTTLGDNCFR
+667 
-678 FSGLTSIALPE
+678 
-689 GITALP
+689 
-695 YGSFASTGLKS
+695 LKS
-706 IKLPKSLTE
+706 IKLSKSLKQITSNNE
-715 ILSPANT
+715 SYNLGSLPNEYYD
-722 NSFNIGYIYDT
+722 FRKYINM
-733 EYRNFQKSANFN
+733 YR
-745 YDQSGAFYSCT
+745 DDSGAFQNC
-756 KLESID
+756 KELESID
-762 FNGAALT
+762 LNGAVLT
-769 SLGHAIFNECD
+769 ILGSYTFNECD
-780 MLRNVNLST
+780 KLRSIDLSS
-789 TKLETI
+789 TKLEEI
-795 PRYAFYS
+795 PTSAFYS
-802 CDSLRTVTFPA
+802 CDSLRAITFPS
-813 TVKTIEYQAF
+813 TVKTIGQQAF
-823 YNSQSLET
+823 YYNLSLES
-831 LKMPAALSSIG
+831 LKMPAALTSIYN
-842 DNAFGYC
+842 NAFNEC

-860 SLTKISGWFRNIDSL
+860 SLTKIESWFSNVDSL
-875 RVVKLPATVIE
+875 RTVKLPSTVIE
-886 IEQQAFEY
+886 IGESAFAG

-923 FSATKLTTIKNWF
+923 LSATQFTTINNWF
-936 SENNKL
+936 ANNNKL

-952 TLEENAFSGCY
+952 TLGENAFNNCY
-963 IQEINFPANLTSI
+963 ITGINFPSSLTTISN
-976 GRNALNRCQI
+976 NALNYCQI

-995 TEIGEQAFRY
+995 TEIGNSAFRY

-1015 TITKINSGAF
+1015 TVTKINSNAF
-1025 YEAEIKSSLNITPNA
+1025 YDAEIRGSLNITPNA
-1040 ALAWGDGG
+1040 ALAWADG
-1048 YTPFRCSG
+1048 TPFRCYGS
-1056 NEYIS
+1056 EYITNE
-1061 DENGSYNRYYHLP
+1061 DGTSYNRYWHLP
-1074 DVHWNSAAEFP
+1074 DVYWNSAAEFP

-1098 ANGAVSSNNDIGYIF
+1098 ANGSVSNNNDIGYIF
-1113 YNGMTKRIDIAYT
+1113 YNGLTKRIDIAYT

-1293 VLNENNYYNTDEK
+1293 VLNENNSYYADDKT
-1306 NYPAGSVFI
+1306 YQRGSVFI
-1315 KNYSEHYS
+1315 KNYSERYS

>member
-7 FYALVCILFASICS
+7 FYACICMLLIGIGS
-21 LQAKVVTLTEAGTL
+21 LQAKEVTLTEAGTL
-35 SGMISDS
+35 SGMISNE
-42 ELASLTELTVN
+42 ELNSLTELTVN
-53 GPINGSDI
+53 GPVNGSDI
-61 KIIRAMGGTLKTLD
+61 KIIRAMGGTLKTLNM
-75 LKNASIVKGGDSY
+75 KNARIVEGGDSY
-88 YLTNYFTQ
+88 YLTDKFTQ
-96 DDVIG
+96 NDVIG

-112 KIVMPKNVWAIGSW
+112 KIVMPKDVWTIGSW
-126 NSDNPWNAE
+126 NNNNPWNAD
-135 KTKVGGRPN
+135 KTKLSGHPASYN
-144 SYYSDYQNNDQFGCA
+144 SSYNNNDNFGCA

-164 VNLKEIEF
+164 VNLREIEF
-172 PSALI
+172 PTTLVYI
-177 YMGSKAFGNCVKL
+177 CSKAFGNCVKL
-190 TSITI
+190 TSVTI
-195 PEGVELMGNSVF
+195 PEGVELLGNSIF
-207 RNCTELVSASLPSTL
+207 RNCSELVSASLPSTL
-222 GNLNKMNI
+222 GNLNKMNS
-230 EDYDIRNYTGYINI
+230 ENYDIINYAGYKNIN
-244 DGTYDSDTDLSFPNY
+244 GAMDSN
-259 SNEYGCLAT
+259 SNISQPSYESSYGCLAT

-274 LKNVTL
+274 LKDVTL
-280 SEGIKL
+280 AEGIKL

-306 VTRVN
+306 LARVN
-311 SAFMGCSGLT
+311 SAFIGCSGLT

-326 ETTVE
+326 ETVVE
-331 IGSLKGCTGLTTLSI
+331 IGSLADCTGLTTLSI
-346 PTNVNV
+346 PSNVNV
-352 NDFYCTDC
+352 NDFFCTNC
-360 SALTSVSFKGNVGT
+360 TALTSVNFKGNVGT
-374 RISSS
+374 RISSTS
-379 AFSGCAALASINI
+379 FSGCAALTSVNI
-392 PTAVN
+392 PTGVVT
-397 AIGTSSFDGCT
+397 IGNNSFDGC
-408 ALTKLAMPETLAS
+408 ASLAQLTMPEPLAT

-429 SGLTSLT
+429 SGLTGIT
-436 LYRNLTII
+436 FQRNLTII

-451 CKDLTSINFPA
+451 CKDLVSINFPA

-471 FNNCAKL
+471 FNDCVKL
-478 KDIVLPNGLIYIK
+478 KNIELPNGLIYIK
-491 DYAFNGCTA
+491 DYAFNGCA
-500 LGKVTIPG
+500 SLGKVTIPG

-568 IAFAANAA
+568 IAFAEGAT
-576 PEAISSFAFLNCDSL
+576 PEAISDYAFLNCDSL

-600 KEIGR
+600 KSLGT
-605 GAFYDCDTLQSITLP
+605 GAFYDCDTLKTVKLPTGITKIAKQAFYHCGFLQSITIPQNVTEIGAEAFAACSKLTTISLPSALTTIGIASFHSTGLTSITLP
-620 TSIKAI
+620 EGMTTIEP
-626 AGQTFHHCNSLK
+626 GTFGK
-638 SIKIPEGVTSIGYD
+638 SK
-652 AFAYCSKLTSISLPT
+652 
-667 TLTTLGDNCFR
+667 
-678 FSGLTSIALPE
+678 
-689 GITALP
+689 
-695 YGSFASTGLKS
+695 LKS
-706 IKLPKSLTE
+706 IKLSKSLKQITSNNE
-715 ILSPANT
+715 SYNLGSLPNEYYD
-722 NSFNIGYIYDT
+722 FRKYINM
-733 EYRNFQKSANFN
+733 YR
-745 YDQSGAFYSCT
+745 DDSGAFQNC
-756 KLESID
+756 KELESID
-762 FNGAALT
+762 LNGAVLT
-769 SLGHAIFNECD
+769 ILGSYTFNECD
-780 MLRNVNLST
+780 KLRSIDLSS
-789 TKLETI
+789 TKLEEI
-795 PRYAFYS
+795 PTSAFYS
-802 CDSLRTVTFPA
+802 CDSLRAITFPS
-813 TVKTIEYQAF
+813 TVKTIGQQAF
-823 YNSQSLET
+823 YYNLSLES
-831 LKMPAALSSIG
+831 LKMPAALTSIYN
-842 DNAFGYC
+842 NAFNEC

-860 SLTKISGWFRNIDSL
+860 SLTKIESWFSNVDSL
-875 RVVKLPATVIE
+875 RTVKLPSTVIE
-886 IEQQAFEY
+886 IGESAFAG

-923 FSATKLTTIKNWF
+923 LSATQFTTINNWF
-936 SENNKL
+936 ANNNKL

-952 TLEENAFSGCY
+952 TLGENAFNNCY
-963 IQEINFPANLTSI
+963 ITGINFPSSLTTISN
-976 GRNALNRCQI
+976 NALNYCQI

-995 TEIGEQAFRY
+995 TAIGNSAFRY

-1015 TITKINSGAF
+1015 TVTKINSNAF
-1025 YEAEIKSSLNITPNA
+1025 YDAEIRGSLNITPNA
-1040 ALAWGDGG
+1040 ALAWADG
-1048 YTPFRCSG
+1048 TPFRCYGS
-1056 NEYIS
+1056 EYITNE
-1061 DENGSYNRYYHLP
+1061 DGTSYNRYWHLP
-1074 DVHWNSAAEFP
+1074 DVYWNSAAEFP

-1098 ANGAVSSNNDIGYIF
+1098 ANGSVSNNNDIGYIF
-1113 YNGMTKRIDIAYT
+1113 YNGLTKRIDIAYT

-1293 VLNENNYYNTDEK
+1293 VLNENNSYYADDKT
-1306 NYPAGSVFI
+1306 YQRGSVFI
-1315 KNYSEHYS
+1315 KNYSERYS

>member
-7 FYALVCILFASICS
+7 FYACICMLLIGIGS
-21 LQAKVVTLTEAGTL
+21 LQAKEVTLTEAGTL
-35 SGMISDS
+35 SGMISNE
-42 ELASLTELTVN
+42 ELNSLTELTVN
-53 GPINGSDI
+53 GPVNGSDI
-61 KIIRAMGGTLKTLD
+61 KIIRAMGGTLKTLNM
-75 LKNASIVKGGDSY
+75 KNARIVEGGDSY
-88 YLTNYFTQ
+88 YLTDKFTQ
-96 DDVIG
+96 NDVIG

-112 KIVMPKNVWAIGSW
+112 KIVMPKDVWTIGSW
-126 NSDNPWNAE
+126 NNNNPWNAD
-135 KTKVGGRPN
+135 KTKLSGHPASYN
-144 SYYSDYQNNDQFGCA
+144 SSYNNNDNFGCA

-164 VNLKEIEF
+164 VNLREIEF
-172 PSALI
+172 PTTLVYI
-177 YMGSKAFGNCVKL
+177 CSKAFGNCVKL
-190 TSITI
+190 TSVTI
-195 PEGVELMGNSVF
+195 PEGVELLGNSIF
-207 RNCTELVSASLPSTL
+207 YNCSELVSASLPSTL
-222 GNLNKMNI
+222 GNLNKMNS
-230 EDYDIRNYTGYINI
+230 ENYDIINYAGYKNIN
-244 DGTYDSDTDLSFPNY
+244 GAMDSN
-259 SNEYGCLAT
+259 SNISQPSYESSYGCLAT

-274 LKNVTL
+274 LKDVTL
-280 SEGIKL
+280 AEGIKL

-306 VTRVN
+306 LARVN
-311 SAFMGCSGLT
+311 SAFIGCSGLT

-326 ETTVE
+326 ETVVE
-331 IGSLKGCTGLTTLSI
+331 IGSLADCTGLTTLSI
-346 PTNVNV
+346 PSNVNV
-352 NDFYCTDC
+352 NDFFCTNC
-360 SALTSVSFKGNVGT
+360 TALTSVNFKGNVGT
-374 RISSS
+374 RISSTS
-379 AFSGCAALASINI
+379 FSGCAALTSVNI
-392 PTAVN
+392 PTGVVT
-397 AIGTSSFDGCT
+397 IGNNSFDGC
-408 ALTKLAMPETLAS
+408 ASLAQLTMPEPLAT

-429 SGLTSLT
+429 SGLTGIT
-436 LYRNLTII
+436 FQRNLTII

-451 CKDLTSINFPA
+451 CKDLVSINFPA

-471 FNNCAKL
+471 FNDCVKL
-478 KDIVLPNGLIYIK
+478 KNIELPNGLIYIK
-491 DYAFNGCTA
+491 DYAFNGCA
-500 LGKVTIPG
+500 SLGKVTIPG

-568 IAFAANAA
+568 IAFAEGAT
-576 PEAISSFAFLNCDSL
+576 PEAISDYAFLNCDSL

-600 KEIGR
+600 KSLGT
-605 GAFYDCDTLQSITLP
+605 GAFYDCDTLKTVKLPTGITKIAKQAFYHCGFLQSITIPQNVTEIGAEAFAACSKLTTISLPSALTTIGIASFHSTGLTSITLP
-620 TSIKAI
+620 EGMTTIEP
-626 AGQTFHHCNSLK
+626 GTFGK
-638 SIKIPEGVTSIGYD
+638 SK
-652 AFAYCSKLTSISLPT
+652 
-667 TLTTLGDNCFR
+667 
-678 FSGLTSIALPE
+678 
-689 GITALP
+689 
-695 YGSFASTGLKS
+695 LKS
-706 IKLPKSLTE
+706 IKLSKSLKQITSNNE
-715 ILSPANT
+715 SYNLGSLPNEYYD
-722 NSFNIGYIYDT
+722 FRKYINM
-733 EYRNFQKSANFN
+733 YR
-745 YDQSGAFYSCT
+745 DDSGAFQNC
-756 KLESID
+756 KELESID
-762 FNGAALT
+762 LNGAVLT
-769 SLGHAIFNECD
+769 ILGSYTFNECD
-780 MLRNVNLST
+780 KLRSIDLSS
-789 TKLETI
+789 TKLEEI
-795 PRYAFYS
+795 PTSAFYS
-802 CDSLRTVTFPA
+802 CDSLRAITFPS
-813 TVKTIEYQAF
+813 TVKTIGQQAF
-823 YNSQSLET
+823 YYNLSLES
-831 LKMPAALSSIG
+831 LKMPAALTSIYN
-842 DNAFGYC
+842 NAFNEC

-860 SLTKISGWFRNIDSL
+860 SLTKIESWFSNVDSL
-875 RVVKLPATVIE
+875 RTVKLPSTVIE
-886 IEQQAFEY
+886 IGESAFAG

-923 FSATKLTTIKNWF
+923 LSATQFTTINNWF
-936 SENNKL
+936 ANNNKL

-952 TLEENAFSGCY
+952 TLGENAFNNCY
-963 IQEINFPANLTSI
+963 ITGINFPSSLTTISN
-976 GRNALNRCQI
+976 NALNYCQI

-995 TEIGEQAFRY
+995 TEIGNSAFRY

-1015 TITKINSGAF
+1015 TVTKINSNAF
-1025 YEAEIKSSLNITPNA
+1025 YDAEIRGSLNITPNA
-1040 ALAWGDGG
+1040 ALAWADG
-1048 YTPFRCSG
+1048 TPFRCYGS
-1056 NEYIS
+1056 EYITNE
-1061 DENGSYNRYYHLP
+1061 DGTSYNRYWHLP
-1074 DVHWNSAAEFP
+1074 DVYWNSAAEFP

-1098 ANGAVSSNNDIGYIF
+1098 ANGSVSNNNDIGYIF
-1113 YNGMTKRIDIAYT
+1113 YNGLTKRIDIAYT

-1293 VLNENNYYNTDEK
+1293 VLNENNSYYADDKT
-1306 NYPAGSVFI
+1306 YQRGSVFI
-1315 KNYSEHYS
+1315 KNYSERYS